1 MISEFRCVLCLI
13 ALFLGV
19 TGIAFAQNMVTGTVV
34 DADGPLIGA
43 SVLVKGTTRGTI
55 TDFDGN
61 YSIEANIG
69 DELEF
74 SYMGYNAQTIPVTS
88 NTIDVTMHED
98 TEVLSEVVVTAMGIK
113 RDRKALGYEV
123 GEVKGEDLTKAKET
137 NVANSLAGRV
147 AGLVVQGTAG
157 GASGSTRVM
166 LRGTTEM
173 TGNNQPLYVI
183 DGVPMDNTNY
193 GSAGTEGGY
202 DLGDG
207 ISSINPDDI
216 ETMSV
221 LKGPA
226 AAALYGS
233 RASHGVILIT
243 TKKADTGDSKWSVE
257 YNGTLTFDSQL
268 SKWDNV
274 QQVYGMGSE
283 GMYNIDAVS
292 NTNKSWGPKADEGL
306 TLRYFDGQEH
316 PFKIIPNNTANFF
329 ELGLTATNTA
339 VVSMNTGR
347 TGIRFTYTDMRNKD
361 ILPNSNMSRNTLN
374 LRANTSIGPVDLD
387 FTVNYTHE
395 DVKNRPALG
404 DDKSNVGKNLMTLST
419 TYDQQWLKNYQTADG
434 EYQNWNGM
442 DPYNVNPYWDINK
455 NKNQSYK
462 DLFRMN
468 GKIVYNIIPQLKIQA
483 TVGAELNRFQFSDFK
498 YPTTPG
504 YESGRLQNSFFNN
517 RMFNAELLAIYTDTW
532 GDFDFTATAGANI
545 YNVNNHTTVNTGTD
559 MGMREIVTI
568 ASFQDQSVEE
578 NAYKKRIVSVFGSA
592 NLGWRHMLYLDATV
606 RGDKSSSLASGK
618 NLYVYPSVS
627 ASWVFSELIKSNR
640 KVLPY
645 AKLRLSWAEVG
656 SDTDP
661 YQLGLR
667 YSKSQF
673 GTSGYTIGSVYGNL
687 VPNPDLRPTRTR
699 SWETGFETKWCNHRI
714 SLDFTFYHQTSRDQI
729 IAMATSPTSGYD
741 YRLINAGAILN
752 QGFEIT
758 FGSRIVQTKDFS
770 WDLNIN
776 WSKNNNKVLALT
788 EGTTELELA
797 KATWCNVY
805 VSARE
810 GEQYGSICG
819 PALARNADGRVIV
832 DANTGLPTF
841 TTENKVLGN
850 AQWDWTGGLS
860 TTLRWRMLT
869 LTALFDV
876 KVGADLFSMSE
887 RAAFETGKAKETLAG
902 RAEWYAS
909 EEARKAAG
917 VTSMAEWRKAEVNQ
931 GQYNGYLVDGVYW
944 DKASGT
950 WKENNI
956 YVNPEDYWYE
966 VSRKSPEMF
975 IYDNS
980 YIKCRELT
988 LSLDFPKEWLDKKG
1002 IVKHVGISFVA
1013 RNPFIVWKNIKDIDP
1028 DAQYNTS
1035 GLGLEYG
1042 SLPSRRSYGLNFNIK
1057 F

>member
-1 MISEFRCVLCLI
+1 MKICFRHLLCLI
-13 ALFLGV
+13 AFVMGSMSM
-19 TGIAFAQNMVTGTVV
+19 TFAQNIVTGTVE

-61 YSIEANIG
+61 YSIEAEPG
-69 DELEF
+69 EVLEF
-74 SYMGYNAQTIPVTS
+74 SYMGYSAQSFTVEGNLI
-88 NTIDVTMHED
+88 NVTMHED

-113 RDRKALGYEV
+113 RDKKALGYEV
-123 GEVKGEDLTKAKET
+123 GEMKGEDLTKAGNPNAAT
-137 NVANSLAGRV
+137 SMAGRV
-147 AGLVVQGTAG
+147 AGLVVQETAG
-157 GASGSTRVM
+157 GASGSTRVV
-166 LRGTTEM
+166 LRGATEI
-173 TGNNQPLYVI
+173 TGDNQPLYVI

-193 GSAGTEGGY
+193 GEAGTAGGY
-202 DLGDG
+202 DLGNG
-207 ISSINPDDI
+207 LSSVNPDDI
-216 ETMSV
+216 ESMSV

-243 TKKADTGDSKWSVE
+243 TKKANTGDAKWGVE

-274 QQVYGMGSE
+274 QQVYGMGSN
-283 GMYNIDAVS
+283 GMYAYDAVS
-292 NTNKSWGPKADEGL
+292 NTNMSWGPKADGGIS
-306 TLRYFDGQEH
+306 LRYFDGVER
-316 PFKIIPNNTANFF
+316 PFMIIPNNTANFF
-329 ELGLTATNTA
+329 DLGITATNTA
-339 VVSMNTGR
+339 VVSMNTGK
-347 TGIRFTYTDMRNKD
+347 TGIRFAYSDMRNKD
-361 ILPNSNMSRNTLN
+361 ILPNSNMSRNVLS
-374 LRANTSIGPVDLD
+374 LRANTSLGPVDLD
-387 FTVNYTHE
+387 FNVNFTHE

-419 TYDQQWLKNYQTADG
+419 TYDQAWLKNYQDENG

-442 DPYNVNPYWDINK
+442 DPYNVNPYWDIYK
-455 NKNQSYK
+455 NRNQSYK
-462 DLFRMN
+462 DLLRMN

-483 TVGAELNRFQFSDFK
+483 TIGAELNRFEFSDFK

-504 YESGRLQNSFFNN
+504 YEAGRLQNSYWNN
-517 RMFNAELLAIYTDTW
+517 RMINAEFLGIYTDSW
-532 GDFDFTATAGANI
+532 GDFDFTATVGANV
-545 YNVNNHTTVNTGTD
+545 YDVKNKTVVNTGSD
-559 MGMREIVTI
+559 MGIRETVAIS
-568 ASFQDQSVEE
+568 SFQDQSVEE
-578 NAYKKRIVSVFGSA
+578 STYNKRIVSVFGSA

-606 RGDKSSSLASGK
+606 RGDKSSTLASGK

-627 ASWVFSELIKSNR
+627 GSWVFSELITSNR

-645 AKLRLSWAEVG
+645 GKLRLSWAEVG

-661 YQLGLR
+661 YQLALR
-667 YSKSQF
+667 YTKSQF
-673 GTSGYTIGSVYGNL
+673 GTTGYTIGSVYGNL
-687 VPNPDLRPTRTR
+687 VPNPDLKPTRTR
-699 SWETGFETKWCNHRI
+699 SWETGFETKWLNHRI
-714 SLDFTFYHQTSRDQI
+714 SLDFTFYHQISRDQI
-729 IAMATSPTSGYD
+729 IAMATTPASGYD

-752 QGFEIT
+752 QGFEVT
-758 FGSRIVQTKDFS
+758 FGARLVQTKDFS
-770 WDLNIN
+770 WDLNLN
-776 WSKNNNKVLALT
+776 WSKNNNKVLKLT

-805 VSARE
+805 VAARE
-810 GEQYGSICG
+810 GENYGAICG
-819 PALARNADGRVIV
+819 PALLRNDKGQVIV
-832 DANTGLPTF
+832 DAATGLPKF

-860 TTLRWRMLT
+860 TTLRWRMLS

-876 KVGADLFSMSE
+876 KVGADIFSMSE
-887 RAAFETGKAKETLAG
+887 RSAYETGKAMATLEG

-917 VTSMAEWRKAEVNQ
+917 ITDINVWRQVGGDKV
-931 GQYNGYLVDGVYW
+931 GGYLVDGVFE
-944 DKASGT
+944 DGT
-950 WKENNI
+950 PNNI
-956 YVNPEDYWYE
+956 YINPEDYWRE
-966 VSRKSPEMF
+966 VSRNSPEMF

-980 YIKCRELT
+980 YIKCRELVLT
-988 LSLDFPKEWLDKKG
+988 LDFPREWLDKKG

-1013 RNPFIVWKNIKDIDP
+1013 RNPFIIWKNIKDIDP

>member
-1 MISEFRCVLCLI
+1 MKFYLKQALCL
-13 ALFLGV
+13 LVFLLGA
-19 TGIAFAQNMVTGTVV
+19 TGWVLAQNVVTGTVE

-43 SVLVKGTTRGTI
+43 SVLVKGTTRGTV

-61 YSIEANIG
+61 FSIEANVG
-69 DELEF
+69 DELEI
-74 SYMGYNAQTIPVTS
+74 SYMGYSAQTITVTG
-88 NTIDVTMHED
+88 NTINVTMAED

-123 GEVKGEDLTKAKET
+123 GEVKGEELTKAKEV

-147 AGLVVQGTAG
+147 AGLVVEGTAG

-183 DGVPMDNTNY
+183 DGVPMDNTNF

-207 ISSINPDDI
+207 ISAINPDDI
-216 ETMSV
+216 ESMSV

-243 TKKADTGDSKWSVE
+243 TKKAATGDAKWGVE

-274 QQVYGMGSE
+274 QQVYGMGSK
-283 GMYNIDAVS
+283 GMYNYDAVS
-292 NTNKSWGPKADEGL
+292 NTNKSWGPKADGGI
-306 TLRYFDGQEH
+306 TLKYFDGVER
-316 PFKIIPNNTANFF
+316 PFLIIPDNTANFF
-329 ELGLTATNTA
+329 QLGLTANNTA
-339 VVSMNTGR
+339 VISMNTGK
-347 TGIRFTYTDMRNKD
+347 TGIRFSYSDMRNRD
-361 ILPNSNMSRNTLN
+361 ILPNSNMSRNTLS
-374 LRANTSIGPVDLD
+374 LRANTSLGPVDLD
-387 FTVNYTHE
+387 FNVNFVHE

-419 TYDQQWLKNYQTADG
+419 TYNQAWLKNYENEKG

-442 DPYNVNPYWDINK
+442 DPYNVNPYWDIYK

-462 DLFRMN
+462 NLLRMN

-483 TVGAELNRFQFSDFK
+483 TVGAEINRFEFSDFK

-504 YESGRLQNSFFNN
+504 YESGRLQNSYFNN
-517 RMFNAELLAIYTDTW
+517 RMINAEFLGIYTDTW
-532 GDFDFTATAGANI
+532 GDFDFTATAGANVYDVHNRTI
-545 YNVNNHTTVNTGTD
+545 INSGTN
-559 MGMREIVTI
+559 MGVRDVVAIS
-568 ASFQDQSVEE
+568 SFQDQWTEDV
-578 NAYKKRIVSVFGSA
+578 AYDKRIVSVFGSA

-606 RGDKSSSLASGK
+606 RGDKSSTLASGK

-645 AKLRLSWAEVG
+645 GKVRLSWAEVG

-661 YQLGLR
+661 YQLSLR
-667 YSKSQF
+667 YSKSLF
-673 GTSGYTIGSVYGNL
+673 GTSGYTFGSVYGNV
-687 VPNPDLRPTRTR
+687 VPNADLKPTRTR
-699 SWETGFETKWCNHRI
+699 SWETGFETKWCNQRI
-714 SLDFTFYHQTSRDQI
+714 SLDFTFYHQISRDQI
-729 IAMATSPTSGYD
+729 IAMATSPASGYD

-758 FGSRIVQTKDFS
+758 FGARLVQTRDFS

-776 WSKNNNKVLALT
+776 WSKNNNKVLKLT

-810 GEQYGSICG
+810 GENYGAICG
-819 PALARNADGRVIV
+819 PALMRNDKGQVIV
-832 DANTGLPTF
+832 DKNTGLPKF

-860 TTLRWRMLT
+860 TTLRWRMLS
-869 LTALFDV
+869 LHALFDV
-876 KVGADLFSMSE
+876 KVGADIFSMSE
-887 RAAFETGKAKETLAG
+887 RSAYETGKAMATLEG

-909 EEARKAAG
+909 EEARKEYQ
-917 VTSMAEWRKAEVNQ
+917 SVN
-931 GQYNGYLVDGVYW
+931 GKDAPWIATGGYLVDGVFE
-944 DKASGT
+944 DGT
-950 WKENNI
+950 PNNI
-956 YVNPEDYWYE
+956 YINPETYWYE
-966 VSRKSPEMF
+966 VSRNSPELF

-988 LSLDFPKEWLDKKG
+988 LSLDFPKEWLDKIG
-1002 IVKHVGISFVA
+1002 VLKHVGISFVA
-1013 RNPFIVWKNIKDIDP
+1013 RNPFIIWKNIKDIDP

-1042 SLPSRRSYGLNFNIK
+1042 SLPSRRSYGLNFNLK

>member
-1 MISEFRCVLCLI
+1 MKSYFRHMLCI
-13 ALFLGV
+13 VSLFLGS
-19 TGIAFAQNMVTGTVV
+19 TCLAFAQNIVTGTIV
-34 DADGPLIGA
+34 DKDGPLMGA
-43 SVLVKGTTRGTI
+43 SVHIKGTTNGTI
-55 TDFDGN
+55 TDMDGQ
-61 YSIEANIG
+61 YSLEANLG
-69 DELEF
+69 DEIEI
-74 SYMGYNAQTIPVTS
+74 SYVGYITQTLKVVG
-88 NTIDVTMHED
+88 NTLNVTMKED

-123 GEVKGEDLTKAKET
+123 GEVKGAELTKAKET
-137 NVANSLAGRV
+137 NVVNSLAGRV
-147 AGLVVQGTAG
+147 AGLVVEGTAS

-183 DGVPMDNTNY
+183 DGVPMDNTNF

-216 ETMSV
+216 ESMSV

-243 TKKADTGDSKWSVE
+243 TKKADTGDSKWAVE
-257 YNGTLTFDSQL
+257 YNGTFTVESQL

-274 QQVYGMGSE
+274 QQVYGMGAD
-283 GMYNIDAVS
+283 GQYNVDAVS
-292 NTNKSWGPKADEGL
+292 NTNKSWGPKADGGL
-306 TLRYFDGQEH
+306 MLRYFDGQEH
-316 PFKIIPNNTANFF
+316 PFLIIPNNTANFF
-329 ELGLTATNTA
+329 ETGLTATNTA
-339 VVSMNTGR
+339 IVSTNTGK

-361 ILPNSNMSRNTLN
+361 ILPNSGMSRNTLN
-374 LRANTSIGPVDLD
+374 LRANTSMGPVDFD

-419 TYDQQWLKNYQTADG
+419 TYDQSWLKNYETAAG

-462 DLFRMN
+462 DLMRMN
-468 GKIVYNIIPQLKIQA
+468 GKIVYNIIPQLKVQA
-483 TVGAELNRFQFSDFK
+483 TVGAELNRFEFSDFK

-504 YESGRLQNSFFNN
+504 YEAGRLQNSYFNN
-517 RMFNAELLAIYTDTW
+517 RMINAELLAIYHDNW
-532 GDFDFTATAGANI
+532 GDFDLTATAGANL
-545 YNVNNHTTVNTGTD
+545 YNVHNSTTINTGTN
-559 MGMREIVTI
+559 MGIREVI
-568 ASFQDQSVEE
+568 AMGSFEDQSIEE
-578 NAYKKRIVSVFGSA
+578 ATYNKRIVSAFGSV
-592 NLGWRHMLYLDATV
+592 NFGWRHMLYIDATV
-606 RGDKSSSLASGK
+606 RGDKSSTLASGS

-627 ASWVFSELIKSNR
+627 GSWVFSELIKSNR

-645 AKLRLSWAEVG
+645 GKIRLSWAEVG

-661 YQLGLR
+661 YQLSLR
-667 YSKSQF
+667 YTKSQF
-673 GTSGYTIGSVYGNL
+673 GYSGYTIGHVFGN
-687 VPNPDLRPTRTR
+687 VIPNADLKPTRTR
-699 SWETGFETKWCNHRI
+699 SIETGFETKWLNQRI
-714 SLDFTFYHQTSRDQI
+714 SLDFTFYHQKSRDQI
-729 IAMATSPTSGYD
+729 IGMAISPTSGYNS
-741 YRLINAGAILN
+741 RMINAGEILN
-752 QGFEIT
+752 QGFEVT
-758 FGSRIVQTKDFS
+758 FGSRLVQTKDFS

-776 WSKNNNKVLALT
+776 WSKNNNKVLSLT
-788 EGTTELELA
+788 EGTSELELA

-810 GEQYGSICG
+810 GEEYAAICG
-819 PALARNADGRVIV
+819 PALARTEDGRVIV
-832 DANTGLPTF
+832 NGETGLPTY
-841 TTENKVLGN
+841 TSENKVLGN
-850 AQWDWTGGLS
+850 AQWDWTGGVL
-860 TTLRWRMLT
+860 TTLRYKMVS

-876 KVGADLFSMSE
+876 KVGADIFSMSQ
-887 RAAFETGKAKETLAG
+887 RSSFETGKALETLEG
-902 RAEWYAS
+902 RAEWYKS
-909 EEARKAAG
+909 EEERRAAG
-917 VTSMAEWRKAEVNQ
+917 VTSGWVAT
-931 GQYNGYLVDGVYW
+931 GGYLVDGVI
-944 DKASGT
+944 DNGDGT
-950 WKENNI
+950 YRENDI
-956 YVNPEDYWYE
+956 YINPEDYWME
-966 VSRKSPEMF
+966 VSRNSPELF

-1002 IVKHVGISFVA
+1002 VLKHVGISVVA
-1013 RNPFIVWKNIKDIDP
+1013 RNPFIIWKNIKDIDP

-1042 SLPSRRSYGLNFNIK
+1042 SLPSRRSYGLNVNLK

>member
-1 MISEFRCVLCLI
+1 MKFCYKHVLVV
-13 ALFLGV
+13 AAFLFGWV
-19 TGIAFAQNMVTGTVV
+19 GMAFAQHIVTGTVE
-34 DADGPLIGA
+34 DAEGPLIGA
-43 SVLVKGTTRGTI
+43 SVIVKGTTRGTI
-55 TDFDGN
+55 TDMDGQ
-61 YSIEANIG
+61 YSIEANVG
-69 DELEF
+69 EELEF
-74 SYMGYNAQTIPVTS
+74 SYVGYTTQTFTVSGNSI
-88 NTIDVTMHED
+88 NVTMSED

-123 GEVKGEDLTKAKET
+123 GEVKGEDLTRVKDV
-137 NVANSLAGRV
+137 NVTNSLAGRV
-147 AGLVVQGTAG
+147 AGLVVQETAG
-157 GASGSTRVM
+157 GSSGSTRVV

-173 TGNNQPLYVI
+173 TGDNQPLYVI
-183 DGVPMDNTNY
+183 DGVPLDNTNY
-193 GSAGTEGGY
+193 GQAGTEGGY
-202 DLGDG
+202 DLGNG
-207 ISSINPDDI
+207 VSSLNPDDI
-216 ETMSV
+216 ESMSV

-243 TKKADTGDSKWSVE
+243 TKKANTGDSKWSVE
-257 YNGTLTFDSQL
+257 YNGAFTLDSQL
-268 SKWDNV
+268 SQWDNV
-274 QQVYGMGSE
+274 QQVYGMGSD
-283 GMYNIDAVS
+283 GQYNVDAVS

-306 TLRYFDGQEH
+306 ILRYYDGQER
-316 PFKIIPNNTANFF
+316 PFRIIPNNTAHFF
-329 ELGLTATNTA
+329 ELGMTGTNTA
-339 VVSMNTGR
+339 IVSMNTGK
-347 TGIRFTYTDMRNKD
+347 TGIRFTYTDLRNKD

-374 LRANTSIGPVDLD
+374 LRANSSIGPVDLD
-387 FTVNYTHE
+387 FLVNYIHE

-404 DDKSNVGKNLMTLST
+404 DDKSNVGKNLMTLAT
-419 TYDQQWLKNYQTADG
+419 TYDQAWLKNYETAAG

-442 DPYNVNPYWDINK
+442 DPYNVNPYWDIYK

-462 DLFRMN
+462 DLLRMN
-468 GKIVYNIIPQLKIQA
+468 GKIVYNIIPQLKVQA
-483 TVGAELNRFQFSDFK
+483 TVGAELNRFEFSDFK

-504 YESGRLQNSFFNN
+504 YESGRLQNSFYNN
-517 RMFNAELLAIYTDTW
+517 RMFNAELLGIYTDNW
-532 GDFDFTATAGANI
+532 GDFDFTATAGANL
-545 YNVNNHTTVNTGTD
+545 YNVNNRTTVNTGTD
-559 MGMREIVTI
+559 MGIREVV
-568 ASFQDQSVEE
+568 AMSSFEEQSVEE
-578 NAYKKRIVSVFGSA
+578 STYKKRIVSVFGSV

-606 RGDKSSSLASGK
+606 RGDKSSALASGK

-627 ASWVFSELIKSNR
+627 GSWVFSELITGNR

-645 AKLRLSWAEVG
+645 GKVRLSWAEVG

-661 YQLGLR
+661 YQLSLR
-667 YSKSQF
+667 YTKSQF
-673 GTSGYTIGSVYGNL
+673 GYPGYTIGYIYGNT
-687 VPNPDLRPTRTR
+687 VPNADLKPTRTR
-699 SWETGFETKWCNHRI
+699 SLETGFETKWCNSRI
-714 SLDFTFYHQTSRDQI
+714 SLDFTFYHQKSRDQI
-729 IAMATSPTSGYD
+729 ISMATSPTSGYD
-741 YRLINAGAILN
+741 YRMINAGEILN
-752 QGFEIT
+752 QGFEVT
-758 FGSRIVQTKDFS
+758 FGSRIIQTKDFT
-770 WDLNIN
+770 WDLNLN
-776 WSKNNNKVLALT
+776 WSKNINRVISLT

-810 GEQYGSICG
+810 GEEYGSICG
-819 PALARNADGRVIV
+819 PALLRNEEGRVIV
-832 DANTGLPTF
+832 DGSTGLPKF

-860 TTLRWRMLT
+860 TTLRYKMVV

-887 RAAFETGKAKETLAG
+887 RSSFETGKAKETLTG

-909 EEARKAAG
+909 EEARRAAG
-917 VTSMAEWRKAEVNQ
+917 VTSGWKAT
-931 GQYNGYLVDGVYW
+931 GGYLVDGVI
-944 DKASGT
+944 DNGDGT
-950 WKENNI
+950 YRENDI
-956 YVNPEDYWYE
+956 FINPEDYWME

-988 LSLDFPKEWLDKKG
+988 LGLDFPKEWLDKNG
-1002 IVKHVGISFVA
+1002 VIKHIGISLVA

>member
-1 MISEFRCVLCLI
+1 MKHSWKIVLS
-13 ALFLGV
+13 AVVLFFG
-19 TGIAFAQNMVTGTVV
+19 TTAWAQHIVTGTVE

-43 SVLVKGTTRGTI
+43 SVLVKGTTVGTI

-61 YSIEANIG
+61 FSIEANVG

-74 SYMGYNAQTIPVTS
+74 SYMGYTTQTLKVTGEPMH
-88 NTIDVTMHED
+88 VTMSEN

-123 GEVKGEDLTKAKET
+123 GEVKGDELTKAKEV

-147 AGLVVQGTAG
+147 AGLVVSETAG
-157 GASGSTRVM
+157 GASGSTRVV
-166 LRGTTEM
+166 LRGATEM

-183 DGVPMDNTNY
+183 DGVPMDNTSY
-193 GSAGTEGGY
+193 GQAGTEGGY

-207 ISSINPDDI
+207 VSSINPDDI
-216 ETMSV
+216 ESMSV

-243 TKKADTGDSKWSVE
+243 TKKANTGDAKWSVE
-257 YNGTLTFDSQL
+257 YNGTLTFDKQTSQ
-268 SKWDNV
+268 WDNI
-274 QQVYGMGSE
+274 QQEYGMGSK
-283 GMYNIDAVS
+283 GMYNYDAVS
-292 NTNKSWGPKADEGL
+292 NTNKSWGPKADGGIS
-306 TLRYFDGQEH
+306 LRYFDGEER
-316 PFKIIPNNTANFF
+316 PFNIIPDNTANFF
-329 ELGLTATNTA
+329 RLGLTANNTA
-339 VVSMNTGR
+339 VVSMNTGK
-347 TGIRFTYTDMRNKD
+347 TGIRFTYSDMRNRD

-387 FTVNYTHE
+387 FNVNFVHE

-419 TYDQQWLKNYQTADG
+419 TYDQAWLKNYETAKG

-442 DPYNVNPYWDINK
+442 DPYNVNPYWDIYK
-455 NKNQSYK
+455 NRNQSYK
-462 DLFRMN
+462 NLLRMN

-483 TVGAELNRFQFSDFK
+483 TVGAELNRFEFSDFK

-504 YESGRLQNSFFNN
+504 FESGRLQNSYFNN
-517 RMFNAELLAIYTDTW
+517 RMINAELLAMYTDSW
-532 GDFDFTATAGANI
+532 GDFDFTATAGANV
-545 YNVNNHTTVNTGTD
+545 YDTHNRTTINSGTNMAVRD
-559 MGMREIVTI
+559 VI
-568 ASFQDQSVEE
+568 AISSFQDQWTEDV
-578 NAYKKRIVSVFGSA
+578 AYDKRIVSAFASA

-606 RGDKSSSLASGK
+606 RGDKSSTLAPGK
-618 NLYVYPSVS
+618 NIYVYPSVS
-627 ASWVFSELIKSNR
+627 GSWVFSELIKSNR

-645 AKLRLSWAEVG
+645 GKIRLSWAEVG

-661 YQLGLR
+661 YQLNLR
-667 YSKSQF
+667 YSKSLF
-673 GTSGYTIGSVYGNL
+673 GTSGYTFGSIYGNL
-687 VPNPDLRPTRTR
+687 VPNPDLKPTRTR

-714 SLDFTFYHQTSRDQI
+714 SLDFTFYHQVSRDQI
-729 IAMATSPTSGYD
+729 IAMAVSPSSGYD

-758 FGSRIVQTKDFS
+758 FGARLVQVKDFS
-770 WDLNIN
+770 WDLGIN
-776 WSKNNNKVLALT
+776 WSKNNNKVLKLT
-788 EGTTELELA
+788 EGTDELELA

-805 VSARE
+805 VAAKE
-810 GEQYGSICG
+810 GENYGAICG
-819 PALARNADGRVIV
+819 PALLRNEAGQVIV
-832 DANTGLPTF
+832 DKNTGLPKY

-850 AQWDWTGGLS
+850 AQWDWTGGIS

-869 LTALFDV
+869 LTALFDI
-876 KVGADLFSMSE
+876 KVGADIFSMSE
-887 RAAFETGKAKETLAG
+887 RSAYETGKAKATLEG

-909 EEARKAAG
+909 EEARKEYQSVHGKDAKWTATG
-917 VTSMAEWRKAEVNQ
+917 
-931 GQYNGYLVDGVYW
+931 GYLVDGVFE
-944 DKASGT
+944 DGT
-950 WKENNI
+950 PNNI
-956 YVNPEDYWYE
+956 YVNPEEYWYE
-966 VSRKSPEMF
+966 VSRNSPEMF

-1002 IVKHVGISFVA
+1002 VVKHVGISFVA

>member
-1 MISEFRCVLCLI
+1 MKSNMKRLFILV
-13 ALFLGV
+13 ALFMGAASM
-19 TGIAFAQNMVTGTVV
+19 AFAQNIVTGTVE

-43 SVLVKGTTRGTI
+43 SVLVQGTTRGTI

-61 YSIEANIG
+61 FTIEANVG
-69 DELEF
+69 DKLEF
-74 SYMGYNAQTIPVTS
+74 SYMGYSAQTITVTGDP
-88 NTIDVTMHED
+88 IHVTMSED

-123 GEVKGEDLTKAKET
+123 GEVKGEELTKAKET

-147 AGLVVQGTAG
+147 AGLVVEGTAG

-183 DGVPMDNTNY
+183 DGVPMDNTNF

-207 ISSINPDDI
+207 ISAVNPDDI
-216 ETMSV
+216 ESMSV

-243 TKKADTGDSKWSVE
+243 TKKANTGDAKWGVE

-268 SKWDNV
+268 SQWDNV
-274 QQVYGMGSE
+274 QQVYGMGSK
-283 GMYNIDAVS
+283 GQYNIDAVS

-306 TLRYFDGQEH
+306 ILRYFDGNEH
-316 PFKIIPNNTANFF
+316 PFMIIPNNTANFF
-329 ELGLTATNTA
+329 QLGLTANNTA
-339 VVSMNTGR
+339 VISMNSGKTGL
-347 TGIRFTYTDMRNKD
+347 RFSYSDMRNRD
-361 ILPNSNMSRNTLN
+361 ILPNSNMSRNTLT
-374 LRANTSIGPVDLD
+374 LRANTSLGPVDLD
-387 FTVNYTHE
+387 FNVNFTHE
-395 DVKNRPALG
+395 DVRNRPALG
-404 DDKSNVGKNLMTLST
+404 DDKSNVGKNLMTLAT
-419 TYDQQWLKNYQTADG
+419 TYDQNWLKNYQDENG

-442 DPYNVNPYWDINK
+442 DPYNVNPYWDIYK

-462 DLFRMN
+462 NLLRMN

-483 TVGAELNRFQFSDFK
+483 TVGTEINRFDFSDFK

-504 YESGRLQNSFFNN
+504 FESGRLQNSYFNN
-517 RMFNAELLAIYTDTW
+517 RMINAEFLGIYTDTW
-532 GDFDFTATAGANI
+532 GDFDFTATAGANV
-545 YNVNNHTTVNTGTD
+545 YDVHNKTVVNTGTD
-559 MGMREIVTI
+559 MGIREVV
-568 ASFQDQSVEE
+568 AMSSFEEQSVEE
-578 NAYKKRIVSVFGSA
+578 SAYNKRIVSVFGSA

-606 RGDKSSSLASGK
+606 RGDKSSTLASGK

-627 ASWVFSELIKSNR
+627 GSWVFSELIKSNR

-645 AKLRLSWAEVG
+645 GKLRLSWAEVG

-661 YQLGLR
+661 YQLALR
-667 YSKSQF
+667 YTKSQF
-673 GTSGYTIGSVYGNL
+673 GYSGYTIGYVYGNT
-687 VPNPDLRPTRTR
+687 VPNADLKPTRTQ
-699 SWETGFETKWCNHRI
+699 SWETGFETKWANNRV
-714 SLDFTFYHQTSRDQI
+714 SLDFTFYHQVSRDQI
-729 IAMATSPTSGYD
+729 IGMAVSPTSGYD
-741 YRLINAGAILN
+741 YRMINAGAILN

-758 FGSRIVQTKDFS
+758 FGARLVQTKDFS
-770 WDLNIN
+770 WDLNLN
-776 WSKNNNKVLALT
+776 WSKNNNKVLQLT
-788 EGTTELELA
+788 EGVSELELA

-810 GEQYGSICG
+810 GENYGAICG
-819 PALARNADGRVIV
+819 PALLRNDEGRVIV
-832 DANTGLPTF
+832 DAATGLPKF

-860 TTLRWRMLT
+860 TTLRWRMLS
-869 LTALFDV
+869 LHALFDV
-876 KVGADLFSMSE
+876 KVGADIFSMSE
-887 RAAFETGKAKETLAG
+887 RSAYETGKAKETLVG

-909 EEARKAAG
+909 EEARRAAG
-917 VTSMAEWRKAEVNQ
+917 VTTGWVAT
-931 GQYNGYLVDGVYW
+931 GGYLVDGVI
-944 DKASGT
+944 DNGDGT
-950 WKENNI
+950 YRENDI
-956 YVNPEDYWYE
+956 YINPEDYWME
-966 VSRKSPEMF
+966 VSRNSPELF

-988 LSLDFPKEWLDKKG
+988 LSLDFPREWLDKKG

-1013 RNPFIVWKNIKDIDP
+1013 RNPFIIWKNIKDIDP

-1035 GLGLEYG
+1035 GFGLEYG
-1042 SLPSRRSYGLNFNIK
+1042 SLPSRRSYGMNFNIK

>member
-1 MISEFRCVLCLI
+1 MLCLT
-13 ALFLGV
+13 AFLLGTAGMVFSQNTV
-19 TGIAFAQNMVTGTVV
+19 TGVV
-34 DADGPLIGA
+34 EDAAGPLIGA
-43 SVLVKGTTRGTI
+43 SVLVKGTSVGTI

-61 YSIEANIG
+61 FSIEANIG

-74 SYMGYNAQTIPVTS
+74 SYMGYVSQTVKVTDAP
-88 NTIDVTMHED
+88 IRVTMAEN

-123 GEVKGEDLTKAKET
+123 GEVKGEELVKAKEV

-166 LRGTTEM
+166 LRGATEM

-183 DGVPMDNTNY
+183 DGVPMDNTNF

-207 ISSINPDDI
+207 ISAINPDDI
-216 ETMSV
+216 ESMSV

-243 TKKADTGDSKWSVE
+243 TKKANTGDAKWSVE

-274 QQVYGMGSE
+274 QQEYGMGSD

-306 TLRYFDGQEH
+306 MLRYFDGEER

-329 ELGLTATNTA
+329 ELGLTANNTA
-339 VVSMNTGR
+339 VISMNTGK
-347 TGIRFTYTDMRNKD
+347 TGIRFAYSDMRNKD
-361 ILPNSNMSRNTLN
+361 LLPNSKMSRNTLT
-374 LRANTSIGPVDLD
+374 LRANTSLGPVDLD
-387 FTVNYTHE
+387 FNVNFTHE

-419 TYDQQWLKNYQTADG
+419 TYDQSWLKNYEDANG

-442 DPYNVNPYWDINK
+442 DPYNVNPYWEINK

-462 DLFRMN
+462 NLLRMN

-483 TVGAELNRFQFSDFK
+483 TVGTEINRFEFSDFK

-504 YESGRLQNSFFNN
+504 YESGRLQNSYFNN
-517 RMFNAELLAIYTDTW
+517 RMINAEFLGIYTDTW
-532 GDFDFTATAGANI
+532 GDFDFTATAGANV
-545 YNVNNHTTVNTGTD
+545 YDVHNVTTINTGTN
-559 MGMREIVTI
+559 MGIREII
-568 ASFQDQSVEE
+568 AISSFQDQSVEE
-578 NAYKKRIVSVFGSA
+578 NTYNKRIVSVFGSA

-606 RGDKSSSLASGK
+606 RGDKSSALGSGK

-627 ASWVFSELIKSNR
+627 GSWVFSELIKSNR

-645 AKLRLSWAEVG
+645 GKVRLSWAEVG

-661 YQLGLR
+661 YQLTLR
-667 YSKSQF
+667 YAKSQF
-673 GTSGYTIGSVYGNL
+673 GTAGYTMASIYGNT
-687 VPNPDLRPTRTR
+687 VPNPDLKPTRTR
-699 SWETGFETKWCNHRI
+699 SWETGFETKWCNNRI
-714 SLDFTFYHQTSRDQI
+714 SLDFTFYHQVSRDQI
-729 IAMATSPTSGYD
+729 IGMAVSPTSGYD
-741 YRLINAGAILN
+741 YRMINAGAILN

-758 FGSRIVQTKDFS
+758 FGARLVQVKDFS

-776 WSKNNNKVLALT
+776 WSKNNNKVLKLT

-810 GEQYGSICG
+810 GENYGSICG
-819 PALARNADGRVIV
+819 PALARTEDGRVIV
-832 DANTGLPTF
+832 DGKTGLPTY
-841 TTENKVLGN
+841 TKENKVLGN

-860 TTLRWRMLT
+860 TTLRWRMLS

-876 KVGADLFSMSE
+876 KVGADIFSMSE
-887 RAAFETGKAKETLAG
+887 RSAYETGKAKETLVG

-917 VTSMAEWRKAEVNQ
+917 VTSGWVAT
-931 GQYNGYLVDGVYW
+931 GGYLVDGVV
-944 DKASGT
+944 DNGDGT
-950 WKENNI
+950 YSENTKYI
-956 YVNPEDYWYE
+956 NPEDYWYE
-966 VSRKSPEMF
+966 VSRNSPELF

-1013 RNPFIVWKNIKDIDP
+1013 RNPFIIWKNIKDIDP

>member
-1 MISEFRCVLCLI
+1 MKFCYKHVLVV
-13 ALFLGV
+13 AAFLFGWV
-19 TGIAFAQNMVTGTVV
+19 GMAFAQHIVTGTVE
-34 DADGPLIGA
+34 DAEGPLIGA
-43 SVLVKGTTRGTI
+43 SVIVKGTTRGTI
-55 TDFDGN
+55 TDMDGQ
-61 YSIEANIG
+61 YSIEANVG
-69 DELEF
+69 EELEF
-74 SYMGYNAQTIPVTS
+74 SYVGYTTQTFTVSGNSI
-88 NTIDVTMHED
+88 NVTMSED

-123 GEVKGEDLTKAKET
+123 GEVKGEDLTRVKDV
-137 NVANSLAGRV
+137 NVTNSLAGRV
-147 AGLVVQGTAG
+147 AGLVVQETAG
-157 GASGSTRVM
+157 GSSGSTRVV

-173 TGNNQPLYVI
+173 TGDNQPLYVI
-183 DGVPMDNTNY
+183 DGVPLDNTNY
-193 GSAGTEGGY
+193 GQAGTEGGY
-202 DLGDG
+202 DLGNG
-207 ISSINPDDI
+207 VSSLNPDDI
-216 ETMSV
+216 ESMSV

-243 TKKADTGDSKWSVE
+243 TKKANTGDSKWSVE
-257 YNGTLTFDSQL
+257 YNGAFTLDSQL
-268 SKWDNV
+268 SQWDNV
-274 QQVYGMGSE
+274 QQVYGMGSD
-283 GMYNIDAVS
+283 GQYNVDAVS

-306 TLRYFDGQEH
+306 ILRYYDGQER
-316 PFKIIPNNTANFF
+316 PFRIIPNNTAHFF
-329 ELGLTATNTA
+329 ELGMTGTNTA
-339 VVSMNTGR
+339 IVSMNTGK
-347 TGIRFTYTDMRNKD
+347 TGIRFTYTDLRNKD

-374 LRANTSIGPVDLD
+374 LRANSSIGPVDLD
-387 FTVNYTHE
+387 FLVNYIHE

-404 DDKSNVGKNLMTLST
+404 DDKSNVGKNLMTLAT
-419 TYDQQWLKNYQTADG
+419 TYDQAWLKNYETTAG

-442 DPYNVNPYWDINK
+442 DPYNVNPYWDIYK

-462 DLFRMN
+462 DLLRMN
-468 GKIVYNIIPQLKIQA
+468 GKIVYNIIPQLKVQA
-483 TVGAELNRFQFSDFK
+483 TVGAELNRFEFSDFK

-504 YESGRLQNSFFNN
+504 YESGRLQNSFYNN
-517 RMFNAELLAIYTDTW
+517 RMFNAELLGIYTDNW
-532 GDFDFTATAGANI
+532 GDFDFTATAGANL
-545 YNVNNHTTVNTGTD
+545 YNVNNRTTVNTGTD
-559 MGMREIVTI
+559 MGIREVV
-568 ASFQDQSVEE
+568 AMSSFEEQSVEE
-578 NAYKKRIVSVFGSA
+578 STYKKRIVSVFGSV

-606 RGDKSSSLASGK
+606 RGDKSSALASGK

-627 ASWVFSELIKSNR
+627 GSWVFSELITGNR

-645 AKLRLSWAEVG
+645 GKVRLSWAEVG

-661 YQLGLR
+661 YQLSLR
-667 YSKSQF
+667 YTKSQF
-673 GTSGYTIGSVYGNL
+673 GYPGYTIGYIYGNT
-687 VPNPDLRPTRTR
+687 VPNADLKPTRTR
-699 SWETGFETKWCNHRI
+699 SLETGFETKWCNSRI
-714 SLDFTFYHQTSRDQI
+714 SLDFTFYHQKSRDQI
-729 IAMATSPTSGYD
+729 ISMATSPTSGYD
-741 YRLINAGAILN
+741 YRMINAGEILN
-752 QGFEIT
+752 QGFEVT
-758 FGSRIVQTKDFS
+758 FGSRIIQTKDFT
-770 WDLNIN
+770 WDLNLN
-776 WSKNNNKVLALT
+776 WSKNINRVISLT

-810 GEQYGSICG
+810 GEEYGSICG
-819 PALARNADGRVIV
+819 PALLRNEEGRVIV
-832 DANTGLPTF
+832 DGSTGLPKF

-860 TTLRWRMLT
+860 TTLRYKMVV

-887 RAAFETGKAKETLAG
+887 RSSFETGKAKETLTG

-909 EEARKAAG
+909 EEARRAAG
-917 VTSMAEWRKAEVNQ
+917 VTSGWKAT
-931 GQYNGYLVDGVYW
+931 GGYLVDGVI
-944 DKASGT
+944 DNGDGT
-950 WKENNI
+950 YRENDI
-956 YVNPEDYWYE
+956 FINPEDYWME

-988 LSLDFPKEWLDKKG
+988 LGLDFPKEWLDKNG
-1002 IVKHVGISFVA
+1002 VIKHIGISLVA

>member
-1 MISEFRCVLCLI
+1 MKGFFRYALCI
-13 ALFLGV
+13 VALLVSTVGV
-19 TGIAFAQNMVTGTVV
+19 AFAQIKVTGLVQ

-43 SVLVKGTTRGTI
+43 SVLVQGTTRGTI
-55 TDFDGN
+55 TDIDGQ
-61 YSIEANIG
+61 YAIEANMG
-69 DELEF
+69 DVLEF
-74 SYMGYNAQTIPVTS
+74 SYMGYSSQTITVNGPVI
-88 NTIDVTMHED
+88 NVTMSED

-113 RDRKALGYEV
+113 RERKALGYEV

-137 NVANSLAGRV
+137 NVVNSLAGRV
-147 AGLVVQGTAG
+147 SGLVVQGTAG

-207 ISSINPDDI
+207 ISAINPDDI
-216 ETMSV
+216 ESMSV

-243 TKKADTGDSKWSVE
+243 TKKANTGDAKWGVE
-257 YNGTLTFDSQL
+257 YNGTYTLESQL
-268 SKWDNV
+268 SQWDNV
-274 QQVYGMGSE
+274 QQVYGMGSD
-283 GMYNIDAVS
+283 GQYNVDAVS
-292 NTNKSWGPKADEGL
+292 NTNKSWGPKADGGL
-306 TLRYFDGQEH
+306 MLRYFDGQEH
-316 PFKIIPNNTANFF
+316 PFLIIPNNTANFF
-329 ELGLTATNTA
+329 ELGLTAINTA
-339 VVSMNTGR
+339 VVSMNTGK
-347 TGIRFTYTDMRNKD
+347 TGIRFTYSDLRNKD
-361 ILPNSNMSRNTLN
+361 ILPNSKMSRNTLN
-374 LRANTSIGPVDLD
+374 LRANTSLGPVDLD

-404 DDKSNVGKNLMTLST
+404 DDKSNVGKNLMTLAT
-419 TYDQQWLKNYQTADG
+419 TYDQAWLKNYQNELG

-442 DPYNVNPYWDINK
+442 DPYNVNPYWDIYK
-455 NKNQSYK
+455 NNNQSYK
-462 DLFRMN
+462 DLVRMN
-468 GKIVYNIIPQLKIQA
+468 GKVVYNIIPQLKVQA
-483 TVGAELNRFQFSDFK
+483 TVGAELNRFEFSDFK

-504 YESGRLQNSFFNN
+504 FESGRLQNSYFNN
-517 RMFNAELLAIYTDTW
+517 RMVNAELLAIYNDSW
-532 GDFDFTATAGANI
+532 GDFDFTATAGAN
-545 YNVNNHTTVNTGTD
+545 YFNVNNRTVINTGAD
-559 MGMREIVTI
+559 MGIREVV
-568 ASFQDQSVEE
+568 AMSSFDEQSVEE
-578 NAYKKRIVSVFGSA
+578 ATYRKRIVSVFGSV

-606 RGDKSSSLASGK
+606 RGDKSSTLASGK

-627 ASWVFSELIKSNR
+627 GSWVFSELITSNR

-645 AKLRLSWAEVG
+645 GKVRLSWAEVG

-667 YSKSQF
+667 YGKSQF
-673 GTSGYTIGSVYGNL
+673 GYPGYTIGSVYGNTI
-687 VPNPDLRPTRTR
+687 PNADLKPTRTR
-699 SWETGFETKWCNHRI
+699 SIETGFETKWCNSRI
-714 SLDFTFYHQTSRDQI
+714 SLDFTFYHQNSRDQI
-729 IAMATSPTSGYD
+729 IGMATSPTSGYE
-741 YRLINAGAILN
+741 YRMINAGEILN

-758 FGSRIVQTKDFS
+758 FGSRLVQTKDFT

-776 WSKNNNKVLALT
+776 WSKNFNKVLSLT

-810 GEQYGSICG
+810 GEEYGSICG
-819 PALARNADGRVIV
+819 PALARNEEGRVLV
-832 DANTGLPTF
+832 DGTTGLPIF

-850 AQWDWTGGLS
+850 AQWDWTGGLL
-860 TTLRWRMLT
+860 TTLRYKMIT
-869 LTALFDV
+869 FSALFDV

-887 RAAFETGKAKETLAG
+887 RSAFETGKAKETLAG

-909 EEARKAAG
+909 EEARRAAG
-917 VTSMAEWRKAEVNQ
+917 VTSGWVAT
-931 GQYNGYLVDGVYW
+931 GGYLVNGVIDNGDGTYR
-944 DKASGT
+944 
-950 WKENNI
+950 ENDI
-956 YVNPEDYWYE
+956 YINPEDYWME
-966 VSRKSPEMF
+966 VSRKSPELF

-980 YIKCRELT
+980 YIKCREMT
-988 LSLDFPKEWLDKKG
+988 LGLDFPKEWLDKKG

>member
-1 MISEFRCVLCLI
+1 MKKSFKLVLS
-13 ALFLGV
+13 ALMLLWGV
-19 TGIAFAQNMVTGTVV
+19 AAFAQQVVTGVV
-34 DADGPLIGA
+34 EDADGPLIGA
-43 SVLVKGTTRGTI
+43 SVLVKGTTVGTI

-61 YSIEANIG
+61 FSIEANVG

-74 SYMGYNAQTIPVTS
+74 SYMGYTSQTLKVTGAP
-88 NTIDVTMHED
+88 IHVTMSEN

-123 GEVKGEDLTKAKET
+123 GEVKGEDLTKAGNPNAAT
-137 NVANSLAGRV
+137 SMAGRV
-147 AGLVVQGTAG
+147 AGLVVQETAG
-157 GASGSTRVM
+157 GASGSTRVV
-166 LRGTTEM
+166 LRGATEI

-183 DGVPMDNTNY
+183 DGVPMDNSSY
-193 GSAGTEGGY
+193 GQAGTEGGY
-202 DLGDG
+202 DLGDA

-216 ETMSV
+216 ESMSV

-243 TKKADTGDSKWSVE
+243 TKKANTGDAKWGVE
-257 YNGTLTFDSQL
+257 YNGTFTLDDQL

-274 QQVYGMGSE
+274 QQVYGMGSN

-292 NTNKSWGPKADEGL
+292 NTNKSWGPKADGGL
-306 TLRYFDGQEH
+306 ILRYFDGQEH
-316 PFKIIPNNTANFF
+316 PFNIIPNNTAHFF

-339 VVSMNTGR
+339 VVSMNTGK
-347 TGIRFTYTDMRNKD
+347 TGIRFAYSDMRNKD
-361 ILPNSNMSRNTLN
+361 ILPNSNMSRNNLN
-374 LRANTSIGPVDLD
+374 LRANTSLGPVDLD
-387 FTVNYTHE
+387 FNVNYIHE

-419 TYDQQWLKNYQTADG
+419 TYDQAWLKNYQTETG

-442 DPYNVNPYWDINK
+442 DPYNVNPYWDIYK

-462 DLFRMN
+462 DIFRMN
-468 GKIVYNIIPQLKIQA
+468 GKVVYNIIPQLKVQA
-483 TVGAELNRFQFSDFK
+483 TVGAELNRFEFSDFK

-504 YESGRLQNSFFNN
+504 YESGRLQDSYWNN
-517 RMFNAELLAIYTDTW
+517 RMINAEFLGIYTDSW
-532 GDFDFTATAGANI
+532 GDFDFTATAGANV
-545 YNVNNHTTVNTGTD
+545 YDVNNKTVVNTGMD
-559 MGMREIVTI
+559 MSVRDVVAMQ
-568 ASFQDQSVEE
+568 SFEDQSVQES
-578 NAYKKRIVSVFGSA
+578 AYRKRIVSVFGSA

-606 RGDKSSSLASGK
+606 RGDKSSTLASGK

-627 ASWVFSELIKSNR
+627 GSWVFSELIKSNR
-640 KVLPY
+640 SVLPY
-645 AKLRLSWAEVG
+645 GKVRLSWAEVG

-661 YQLGLR
+661 YQLALR
-667 YSKSQF
+667 YEKSQY
-673 GTSGYTIGSVYGNL
+673 SYPGYQIASVYGNL
-687 VPNPDLRPTRTR
+687 VPNADLKPTRTQ
-699 SWETGFETKWCNHRI
+699 SIETGFETKWLNHRI
-714 SLDFTFYHQTSRDQI
+714 SLDFTFYHQVSRDQI
-729 IAMATSPTSGYD
+729 IAMATSPASGYD

-752 QGFEIT
+752 QGFEIS
-758 FGSRIVQTKDFS
+758 FGARLIQTKDFS
-770 WDLNIN
+770 WDLNLN
-776 WSKNNNKVLALT
+776 WSKNNNKVLSLT

-805 VSARE
+805 VAARE
-810 GEQYGSICG
+810 GEEYGAICG

-832 DANTGLPTF
+832 DAKTGLPTF

-850 AQWDWTGGLS
+850 AQWDWTGGLC
-860 TTLRWRMLT
+860 TTLRYKMVS

-876 KVGADLFSMSE
+876 KVGADIFSMSE
-887 RAAFETGKAKETLAG
+887 RSAYETGKAKETLVG

-909 EEARKAAG
+909 EEARRAAG
-917 VTSMAEWRKAEVNQ
+917 VTNGWKAT
-931 GQYNGYLVDGVYW
+931 GGYLVDGVI
-944 DKASGT
+944 DNGDGT
-950 WKENNI
+950 YRENDI
-956 YVNPEDYWYE
+956 YINPEDYWYE
-966 VSRKSPEMF
+966 VSRKSPELF
-975 IYDNS
+975 IFDNS

-988 LSLDFPKEWLDKKG
+988 LTLDFPREWLDKKG
-1002 IVKHVGISFVA
+1002 IVKHVGLSFVA
-1013 RNPFIVWKNIKDIDP
+1013 RNPFIIWKNIKDIDP

>member
-1 MISEFRCVLCLI
+1 MKFYLRQALCLMVFLFGI
-13 ALFLGV
+13 TSWAL
-19 TGIAFAQNMVTGTVV
+19 AQNVVTGTVE

-43 SVLVKGTTRGTI
+43 SVLVKGTTRGTV

-61 YSIEANIG
+61 YSIEANVG

-74 SYMGYNAQTIPVTS
+74 SYMGYSAQTIKVTG
-88 NTIDVTMHED
+88 NTINVTMSED

-123 GEVKGEDLTKAKET
+123 GEVKGEELVKAKEV

-147 AGLVVQGTAG
+147 AGLVVEGTAG

-166 LRGTTEM
+166 LRGATEI

-183 DGVPMDNTNY
+183 DGVPMDNTNF

-207 ISSINPDDI
+207 ISSVNPDDI
-216 ETMSV
+216 ESMFV

-243 TKKADTGDSKWSVE
+243 TKKAATGDSKWGVE

-274 QQVYGMGSE
+274 QQVYGMGSD
-283 GMYNIDAVS
+283 GMYNVDAVS
-292 NTNKSWGPKADEGL
+292 NTNKSWGPKADGGL

-316 PFKIIPNNTANFF
+316 PFLIIPNNTANFF
-329 ELGLTATNTA
+329 QLGLTANNTA
-339 VVSMNTGR
+339 VISMNTGK
-347 TGIRFTYTDMRNKD
+347 TGLRFAYSDMRNRD
-361 ILPNSNMSRNTLN
+361 ILPNSSMSRNTLS
-374 LRANTSIGPVDLD
+374 LRANTSLGPVDLD
-387 FTVNYTHE
+387 FNVNYVHE

-419 TYDQQWLKNYQTADG
+419 TYDQNWLKNYQTADG

-462 DLFRMN
+462 HLLRMN

-483 TVGAELNRFQFSDFK
+483 TVGAEINRFEFSDFK

-504 YESGRLQNSFFNN
+504 YESGRLQNSYFNN
-517 RMFNAELLAIYTDTW
+517 RMINAEFLGIYTDTW
-532 GDFDFTATAGANI
+532 GDFDFTATAGANV
-545 YNVNNHTTVNTGTD
+545 YDVHNRTVINTGTD
-559 MGMREIVTI
+559 MGVREIVAI
-568 ASFQDQSVEE
+568 SSFQDQSVEE
-578 NAYKKRIVSVFGSA
+578 NAYDKRIVSVFGSA

-606 RGDKSSSLASGK
+606 RGDKSSALASGK

-627 ASWVFSELIKSNR
+627 GSFVFSELIKSNR

-645 AKLRLSWAEVG
+645 GKVRLSWAEVG

-661 YQLGLR
+661 YQLNLR
-667 YSKSQF
+667 YAKSQF
-673 GTSGYTIGSVYGNL
+673 GTSGYTLASVYGNL
-687 VPNPDLRPTRTR
+687 VPNPDLRPTRTQ
-699 SWETGFETKWCNHRI
+699 SWETGFETKWANNRV

-758 FGSRIVQTKDFS
+758 FGARLVQTKDFS
-770 WDLNIN
+770 WDLNLN
-776 WSKNNNKVLALT
+776 WSKNNNKVLKLT
-788 EGTTELELA
+788 EGVTELELA

-810 GEQYGSICG
+810 GENYGSICG

-832 DANTGLPTF
+832 DGKTGLPTY
-841 TTENKVLGN
+841 TKENKVLGN

-860 TTLRWRMLT
+860 TTLRWRMLS
-869 LTALFDV
+869 LHALFDV
-876 KVGADLFSMSE
+876 KVGADIFSMSE
-887 RAAFETGKAKETLAG
+887 RSAYETGKAKETLVG

-917 VTSMAEWRKAEVNQ
+917 VTSGWVAT
-931 GQYNGYLVDGVYW
+931 GGYLVDGVI
-944 DKASGT
+944 DNGDGT
-950 WKENNI
+950 YRENDI
-956 YVNPEDYWYE
+956 YINPEDYWYE
-966 VSRKSPEMF
+966 VSRNSPELF

-988 LSLDFPKEWLDKKG
+988 LSLDFPREWLDKKG

-1013 RNPFIVWKNIKDIDP
+1013 RNPFIIWKNIKDIDP

-1035 GLGLEYG
+1035 GFGLEYG

>member
-1 MISEFRCVLCLI
+1 MKGFFRYALCIVVLL
-13 ALFLGV
+13 ASTASV
-19 TGIAFAQNMVTGTVV
+19 AFAQIKVTGMVQ

-43 SVLVKGTTRGTI
+43 SVLVQGTTRGTI
-55 TDFDGN
+55 TDIDGQ
-61 YSIEANIG
+61 YAIEANMG
-69 DELEF
+69 DVLEF
-74 SYMGYNAQTIPVTS
+74 SYMGYSSQTITVNGTVI
-88 NTIDVTMHED
+88 NVTMSED

-113 RDRKALGYEV
+113 RERKALGYEV

-137 NVANSLAGRV
+137 NVVNSLAGRV
-147 AGLVVQGTAG
+147 SGLVVQGTAG

-207 ISSINPDDI
+207 ISAINPDDI
-216 ETMSV
+216 ESMSV

-243 TKKADTGDSKWSVE
+243 TKKADTGDAKWGVE
-257 YNGTLTFDSQL
+257 YNGTYTLESQL
-268 SKWDNV
+268 SQWDNV
-274 QQVYGMGSE
+274 QQVYGMGSD
-283 GMYNIDAVS
+283 GQYNVDAVS
-292 NTNKSWGPKADEGL
+292 NTNKSWGPKADGGL
-306 TLRYFDGQEH
+306 MLRYFDGQEH
-316 PFKIIPNNTANFF
+316 PFLIIPNNTANFF
-329 ELGLTATNTA
+329 ELGMTATNTA
-339 VVSMNTGR
+339 VVSMNTGK
-347 TGIRFTYTDMRNKD
+347 TGIRFTYSDLRNKD

-404 DDKSNVGKNLMTLST
+404 DDKSNVGKNLMTLAT
-419 TYDQQWLKNYQTADG
+419 TYDQAWLKNYQNELG

-442 DPYNVNPYWDINK
+442 DPYNVNPYWDIYK

-462 DLFRMN
+462 DLVRMN
-468 GKIVYNIIPQLKIQA
+468 GKVVYNILPQLKVQA
-483 TVGAELNRFQFSDFK
+483 TVGAELNRFEFSDFK

-504 YESGRLQNSFFNN
+504 FESGRLQNSYFNN
-517 RMFNAELLAIYTDTW
+517 RMVNAELLGIYHDSW
-532 GDFDFTATAGANI
+532 GDFDFTATAGANLF
-545 YNVNNHTTVNTGTD
+545 NVNNRTVINTGAD
-559 MGMREIVTI
+559 MGIREVV
-568 ASFQDQSVEE
+568 AMSSFDEQSVEE
-578 NAYKKRIVSVFGSA
+578 ATYRKRIVSVFGSV

-606 RGDKSSSLASGK
+606 RGDKSSTLASGK

-627 ASWVFSELIKSNR
+627 GSWVFSELITSNR

-645 AKLRLSWAEVG
+645 GKVRLSWAEVG

-667 YSKSQF
+667 YGKSQF
-673 GTSGYTIGSVYGNL
+673 GYPGYTIGSVYGNTI
-687 VPNPDLRPTRTR
+687 PNADLKPTRTR
-699 SWETGFETKWCNHRI
+699 SIETGFETKWCNSRI
-714 SLDFTFYHQTSRDQI
+714 SLDFTFYHQNSRDQI
-729 IAMATSPTSGYD
+729 IGMATSPTSGYE
-741 YRLINAGAILN
+741 YRMINAGQILN

-758 FGSRIVQTKDFS
+758 FGSRLVQTKDFT

-776 WSKNNNKVLALT
+776 WSKNFNKVLSLT

-810 GEQYGSICG
+810 GEEYGSICG
-819 PALARNADGRVIV
+819 PALARNEEGRVIV
-832 DANTGLPTF
+832 DGATGLPTF

-850 AQWDWTGGLS
+850 AQWDWTGGLL
-860 TTLRWRMLT
+860 TTLRYKMVT
-869 LTALFDV
+869 FSALFDV

-887 RAAFETGKAKETLAG
+887 RSSFETGKAKETLTG

-909 EEARKAAG
+909 EEARRAAG
-917 VTSMAEWRKAEVNQ
+917 VTSGWKAT
-931 GQYNGYLVDGVYW
+931 GGYLVDGVI
-944 DKASGT
+944 DNGDGT
-950 WKENNI
+950 YRENDI
-956 YVNPEDYWYE
+956 YINPEDYWME
-966 VSRKSPEMF
+966 VSRKSPELF

-980 YIKCRELT
+980 YIKCREMT
-988 LSLDFPKEWLDKKG
+988 LGLDFPKSWLDKKG
-1002 IVKHVGISFVA
+1002 VIKHVGISFVA

>member
-1 MISEFRCVLCLI
+1 MKAYFRYMLSLVVLLM
-13 ALFLGV
+13 GT
-19 TGIAFAQNMVTGTVV
+19 TGLAFSQNIVTGTVE

-43 SVLVKGTTRGTI
+43 SVLVKGTTVGTI
-55 TDFDGN
+55 TDMDGQF
-61 YSIEANIG
+61 SIEAKVG

-74 SYMGYNAQTIPVTS
+74 SYMGYTSQTHKVTGKTL
-88 NTIDVTMHED
+88 NVTMSEN

-123 GEVKGEDLTKAKET
+123 SEVKGEELTKAKET

-147 AGLVVQGTAG
+147 AGLVVQGTAA

-183 DGVPMDNTNY
+183 DGVPMDNTAF

-207 ISSINPDDI
+207 ISAINPDDI
-216 ETMSV
+216 ESMSV

-243 TKKADTGDSKWSVE
+243 TKKANTGDAKWGVE
-257 YNGTLTFDSQL
+257 YNGTLTFDTQASQ
-268 SKWDNV
+268 WDNV
-274 QQVYGMGSE
+274 QQVYGMGSD

-292 NTNKSWGPKADEGL
+292 NTNKSWGPKADGGL
-306 TLRYFDGQEH
+306 VLRYFDGQER
-316 PFKIIPNNTANFF
+316 PFLIIPNNTANFF
-329 ELGLTATNTA
+329 QLGLTATNTV
-339 VVSMNTGR
+339 VVSMNTGK
-347 TGIRFTYTDMRNKD
+347 TGIRFSYTDMRNRD
-361 ILPNSNMSRNTLN
+361 ILPNSYMSRNTLN
-374 LRANTSIGPVDLD
+374 LRANTSLGPVDLD
-387 FTVNYTHE
+387 FTANYTHE

-419 TYDQQWLKNYQTADG
+419 TYDQAWLKNYQTEAG

-483 TVGAELNRFQFSDFK
+483 TVGAELNRFEFSDFK

-504 YESGRLQNSFFNN
+504 FEAGRLQNSYFNN
-517 RMFNAELLAIYTDTW
+517 RMLNAELLGIYTDTW

-545 YNVNNHTTVNTGTD
+545 YNVHNKTVINTGTD
-559 MGMREIVTI
+559 MGIREVV
-568 ASFQDQSVEE
+568 AMSSFEDQSVEE
-578 NAYKKRIVSVFGSA
+578 NTYNKRIVSVFASA

-606 RGDKSSSLASGK
+606 RGDKSSTLAAGK

-627 ASWVFSELIKSNR
+627 GSFVFSELIKSNR

-645 AKLRLSWAEVG
+645 GKLRLSWAEVG

-661 YQLGLR
+661 YQLSLR
-667 YSKSQF
+667 YGKSQF
-673 GTSGYTIGSVYGNL
+673 GYSGYTIGSIYGN
-687 VPNPDLRPTRTR
+687 VIPNADLKPTRTR
-699 SWETGFETKWCNHRI
+699 SWETGFETKWLNHRI
-714 SLDFTFYHQTSRDQI
+714 SLDFTFYHQVSRDQI
-729 IAMATSPTSGYD
+729 ISMATSPTSGYD
-741 YRLINAGAILN
+741 YRMINAGAILN

-758 FGSRIVQTKDFS
+758 FGARLVQVKDFS

-776 WSKNNNKVLALT
+776 WSKNNNKVLSLT
-788 EGTTELELA
+788 PGTTELELT

-810 GEQYGSICG
+810 GEQYGAICG

-832 DANTGLPTF
+832 DATTGLPTF

-850 AQWDWTGGLS
+850 AQWKWTGGLS
-860 TTLRWRMLT
+860 TTLRYKMVT
-869 LTALFDV
+869 LSALFDV
-876 KVGADLFSMSE
+876 KVGADIFSMSE
-887 RAAFETGKAKETLAG
+887 RSAFETGKAKETLVG

-917 VTSMAEWRKAEVNQ
+917 VTSGWVAT
-931 GQYNGYLVDGVYW
+931 GGYLVDGVI
-944 DKASGT
+944 DNGDGT
-950 WKENNI
+950 YRENDI
-956 YVNPEDYWYE
+956 YINPEDYWYE
-966 VSRKSPEMF
+966 VSRKSPELF

-988 LSLDFPKEWLDKKG
+988 LSLDFPKNWLDKKG
-1002 IVKHVGISFVA
+1002 VLKHVGISFVA

-1042 SLPSRRSYGLNFNIK
+1042 SLPSRRSYGLNVNLK

>member
-1 MISEFRCVLCLI
+1 MKFYFKHALCLLVLMLGTTGW
-13 ALFLGV
+13 AL
-19 TGIAFAQNMVTGTVV
+19 AQNVVTGTVE

-43 SVLVKGTTRGTI
+43 SVLVQGTTRGTI

-61 YSIEANIG
+61 FSIEANVG
-69 DELEF
+69 DKLEF
-74 SYMGYNAQTIPVTS
+74 SYMGYAAQTITVTGDP
-88 NTIDVTMHED
+88 IHITMSED

-123 GEVKGEDLTKAKET
+123 GEVKGDELTKAKEV

-147 AGLVVQGTAG
+147 AGLVVQETAG
-157 GASGSTRVM
+157 GASGSTRVV

-183 DGVPMDNTNY
+183 DGVPMDNTSY
-193 GSAGTEGGY
+193 GQAGTEGGY

-207 ISSINPDDI
+207 ISSVNPDDI
-216 ETMSV
+216 ESMSI

-226 AAALYGS
+226 ASALYGS

-243 TKKADTGDSKWSVE
+243 TKKAATGDAKWGVE
-257 YNGTLTFDSQL
+257 YNGTFTFDSQL
-268 SKWDNV
+268 SQWDNV
-274 QQVYGMGSE
+274 QQVYGMGSD
-283 GMYNIDAVS
+283 GQYNVDAVS
-292 NTNKSWGPKADEGL
+292 NTNKSWGPKADGGL
-306 TLRYFDGQEH
+306 ILRYFDGQEH
-316 PFKIIPNNTANFF
+316 PFLIIPNNTAHFF
-329 ELGLTATNTA
+329 DLGFTATNTA
-339 VVSMNTGR
+339 VVSMNTGK
-347 TGIRFTYTDMRNKD
+347 TGIRFTYTDLRNKD

-374 LRANTSIGPVDLD
+374 LRANTSLGPVDLD
-387 FTVNYTHE
+387 FNVNYVHE

-419 TYDQQWLKNYQTADG
+419 TYDQAWLKNYQNELG

-442 DPYNVNPYWDINK
+442 DPYNVNPYWDIYK

-462 DLFRMN
+462 DLLRMN

-504 YESGRLQNSFFNN
+504 YESGRLQNTYWNN
-517 RMFNAELLAIYTDTW
+517 RMINAEFLGIYNDSW
-532 GDFDFTATAGANI
+532 GDFDFTATAGANV
-545 YNVNNHTTVNTGTD
+545 YDVNNATVINTGTD
-559 MGMREIVTI
+559 MGIREVV
-568 ASFQDQSVEE
+568 AMSSFEEQSVEE
-578 NAYKKRIVSVFGSA
+578 AAYRKRIVSVFGA
-592 NLGWRHMLYLDATV
+592 VNLGWRHMLYLDATV
-606 RGDKSSSLASGK
+606 RGDKSSTLAGGK

-627 ASWVFSELIKSNR
+627 GSWVFSELIKSNR

-645 AKLRLSWAEVG
+645 GKVRLSWAEVG

-661 YQLGLR
+661 YQLSLR
-667 YSKSQF
+667 YTKSQF
-673 GTSGYTIGSVYGNL
+673 GYPGYTIGYIYGNTI
-687 VPNPDLRPTRTR
+687 PNADLKPTRTR
-699 SWETGFETKWCNHRI
+699 SWETGFETKWCNNRI
-714 SLDFTFYHQTSRDQI
+714 SLDFTFYHQVSRDQI
-729 IAMATSPTSGYD
+729 IGMAVSPTSGYD
-741 YRLINAGAILN
+741 YRMINAGAILN

-758 FGSRIVQTKDFS
+758 FGARLVQVKDFS

-776 WSKNNNKVLALT
+776 WSKNNNKVLKLT

-810 GEQYGSICG
+810 GENYGAICG
-819 PALARNADGRVIV
+819 PALARNEEGRVIV
-832 DANTGLPTF
+832 DATTGLPTF
-841 TTENKVLGN
+841 TNENKVLGN

-860 TTLRWRMLT
+860 TTLRYKMVSLH
-869 LTALFDV
+869 ALFDV
-876 KVGADLFSMSE
+876 KVGADIFSMSE
-887 RAAFETGKAKETLAG
+887 RASYETGKAKETLVG

-917 VTSMAEWRKAEVNQ
+917 VTSGWVAT
-931 GQYNGYLVDGVYW
+931 GGYLVDGVIANG
-944 DKASGT
+944 DGT
-950 WKENNI
+950 YRENDI
-956 YVNPEDYWYE
+956 YINPEDYWYE

-988 LSLDFPKEWLDKKG
+988 LSLDFPKNWLDKKG

-1013 RNPFIVWKNIKDIDP
+1013 RNPFIIWKNIKDIDP

>member
-1 MISEFRCVLCLI
+1 MKIITKHVLCLAVMLFSVTSM
-13 ALFLGV
+13 AL
-19 TGIAFAQNMVTGTVV
+19 AQITVTGTVE

-43 SVLVKGTTRGTI
+43 SVLVKGTTVGTV
-55 TDFDGN
+55 TDFDGQ
-61 YSIEANIG
+61 YSIQANMG
-69 DELEF
+69 DQLEF
-74 SYMGYNAQTIPVTS
+74 SYMGYTAQTIEVTGT
-88 NTIDVTMHED
+88 TINVTMSEN

-123 GEVKGEDLTKAKET
+123 GEVKGDELTKAKEV

-166 LRGTTEM
+166 LRGATEM

-183 DGVPMDNTNY
+183 DGVPMDNTNF

-207 ISSINPDDI
+207 LSTLNPDDI
-216 ETMSV
+216 ESMSV

-243 TKKADTGDSKWSVE
+243 TKKANTGDAKWSVE
-257 YNGTLTFDSQL
+257 YNGTVTIESQL

-274 QQVYGMGSE
+274 QQEYGMGSN
-283 GMYNIDAVS
+283 GQYNFNATS
-292 NTNKSWGPKADEGL
+292 NTNKSWGPKADAGL
-306 TLRYFDGQEH
+306 MLRYFDGQEH
-316 PFKIIPNNTANFF
+316 PFMIIPDNTANFF
-329 ELGLTATNTA
+329 ELGVTATNTA
-339 VVSMNTGR
+339 IISMNTGK

-361 ILPNSNMSRNTLN
+361 ILPNSRMSRNTLN

-387 FTVNYTHE
+387 FSVNYVHE

-404 DDKSNVGKNLMTLST
+404 DDKSNVGKNLMTLAT
-419 TYDQQWLKNYQTADG
+419 TYDQAWLKNYETATG

-462 DLFRMN
+462 NLLRMN
-468 GKIVYNIIPQLKIQA
+468 GKIVYNVIPQLKLQA
-483 TVGAELNRFQFSDFK
+483 TVGAELNRFDFSDFK

-517 RMFNAELLAIYTDTW
+517 RMINAEFLGIYTDTW
-532 GDFDFTATAGANI
+532 GDFDFTATVGANV
-545 YNVNNHTTVNTGTD
+545 YDVRNKTTINTGTE
-559 MGMREIVTI
+559 MGIREVV
-568 ASFQDQSVEE
+568 AMSSFEEQSVEE
-578 NAYKKRIVSVFGSA
+578 ATYNKRIVSVFGSA

-606 RGDKSSSLASGK
+606 RGDKSSALASGK

-627 ASWVFSELIKSNR
+627 ASWVFSELIKTNR
-640 KVLPY
+640 RVLPY
-645 AKLRLSWAEVG
+645 GKVRLSWAEVG

-661 YQLGLR
+661 YQLSLR
-667 YSKSQF
+667 YTKSQF
-673 GTSGYTIGSVYGNL
+673 GYSGYTIGSIYGN
-687 VPNPDLRPTRTR
+687 VIPNPDLRPTRTR
-699 SWETGFETKWCNHRI
+699 SWETGFETKWADNRV

-741 YRLINAGAILN
+741 YRMINAGEILN

-758 FGSRIVQTKDFS
+758 FGARLVSVKDFT

-776 WSKNNNKVLALT
+776 WSKNNNKVVKLI
-788 EGTTELELA
+788 EGTNELELA

-810 GEQYGSICG
+810 GEKYGSICG
-819 PALARNADGRVIV
+819 PALARNEDGRVIV
-832 DANTGLPTF
+832 DKNTGLPTF

-860 TTLRWRMLT
+860 TTLRWRMLS

-876 KVGADLFSMSE
+876 KVGADIFSMSE
-887 RAAFETGKAKETLAG
+887 RSAYETGKAKETLAG

-909 EEARKAAG
+909 EEARRAAG
-917 VTSMAEWRKAEVNQ
+917 AKNWEAT
-931 GQYNGYLVDGVYW
+931 GGFLVDGVVLNP
-944 DKASGT
+944 DGT
-950 WKENNI
+950 YSENTKYI
-956 YVNPEDYWYE
+956 NPESYWYE
-966 VSRKSPEMF
+966 VSRNSPELF

-980 YIKCRELT
+980 YVKCRELILT
-988 LSLDFPKEWLDKKG
+988 LDFPKNWLDKKG

-1013 RNPFIVWKNIKDIDP
+1013 RNPFIIWKNIKDIDP

>member
-1 MISEFRCVLCLI
+1 MKPFFKIVLMVV
-13 ALFLGV
+13 ALM
-19 TGIAFAQNMVTGTVV
+19 TGATAFAQNVVTGTVE

-43 SVLVKGTTRGTI
+43 SVLVKGTTVGTI

-61 YSIEANIG
+61 FSIEANIG

-74 SYMGYNAQTIPVTS
+74 SYMGYTSQTIQVTG
-88 NTIDVTMHED
+88 NTLNVTMSEN

-123 GEVKGEDLTKAKET
+123 GEVKGDELTKAKEV

-147 AGLVVQGTAG
+147 AGLVVQETAG
-157 GASGSTRVM
+157 GASGSTRVV
-166 LRGTTEM
+166 LRGATEM

-183 DGVPMDNTNY
+183 DGVPMDNTSY
-193 GSAGTEGGY
+193 GQAGTEGGY

-216 ETMSV
+216 ESMSV

-243 TKKADTGDSKWSVE
+243 TKKANTGDAKWSVE

-268 SKWDNV
+268 SKWDNI
-274 QQVYGMGSE
+274 QQEYGMGSK
-283 GMYNIDAVS
+283 GMYNHDAVS
-292 NTNKSWGPKADEGL
+292 NTNKSWGPKADGGFS
-306 TLRYFDGQEH
+306 LRYFDGVER
-316 PFKIIPNNTANFF
+316 PFLIIPDNTANFF
-329 ELGLTATNTA
+329 QMGLTANNTA
-339 VVSMNTGR
+339 VISMNTGK
-347 TGIRFTYTDMRNKD
+347 TGIRFAYADMRNKD
-361 ILPNSNMSRNTLN
+361 ILPNSKMSRNTLN
-374 LRANTSIGPVDLD
+374 LRANTSLGPVDLD
-387 FTVNYTHE
+387 FNVNFVHE

-404 DDKSNVGKNLMTLST
+404 DDKSNVGKNLMTLAT
-419 TYDQQWLKNYQTADG
+419 TYDQAWLKNYENEKG

-442 DPYNVNPYWDINK
+442 DPYNVNPYWDIYK
-455 NKNQSYK
+455 NRNQSYK
-462 DLFRMN
+462 NLLRMN

-483 TVGAELNRFQFSDFK
+483 TVGAEINRFEFSDFK

-504 YESGRLQNSFFNN
+504 YESGRLQNSYFAN
-517 RMFNAELLAIYTDTW
+517 RMINAEILGIYTDSW

-545 YNVNNHTTVNTGTD
+545 YDTHNRTTINSGTN
-559 MGMREIVTI
+559 MGVRDVI
-568 ASFQDQSVEE
+568 AISSFQDQWTEDVS
-578 NAYKKRIVSVFGSA
+578 YDKRIVSVFASA

-606 RGDKSSSLASGK
+606 RGDKSSTLATGK
-618 NLYVYPSVS
+618 NIYVYPSVS
-627 ASWVFSELIKSNR
+627 GSWVFSELIKSNR

-645 AKLRLSWAEVG
+645 GKLRLSWAEVG

-661 YQLGLR
+661 YQLTLR
-667 YSKSQF
+667 YTKSLF
-673 GTSGYTIGSVYGNL
+673 GTSGYTFGSIYGNL
-687 VPNPDLRPTRTR
+687 VPNADLKPTRTR
-699 SWETGFETKWCNHRI
+699 SWETGFETKWCNSRI
-714 SLDFTFYHQTSRDQI
+714 SLDFTFYHQVSRDQI
-729 IAMATSPTSGYD
+729 IAMATSPASGYD

-758 FGSRIVQTKDFS
+758 FGARLVQVKDFT
-770 WDLNIN
+770 WDLGIN
-776 WSKNNNKVLALT
+776 WSKNNNKVLKLT
-788 EGTTELELA
+788 EGTDELELA

-805 VSARE
+805 VAAKE
-810 GEQYGSICG
+810 GENYGAICG
-819 PALARNADGRVIV
+819 PALLRNADGRVIV
-832 DANTGLPTF
+832 DKETGLPKY

-860 TTLRWRMLT
+860 TTLRYKMVS
-869 LTALFDV
+869 LTALFDI
-876 KVGADLFSMSE
+876 KVGADIFSMSE
-887 RAAFETGKAKETLAG
+887 RSAYETGKAKATLEG

-909 EEARKAAG
+909 EEARKAYQSVYGKDAPWEATG
-917 VTSMAEWRKAEVNQ
+917 
-931 GQYNGYLVDGVYW
+931 GYLVDGVV
-944 DKASGT
+944 DNGDGT
-950 WKENNI
+950 YSENKKYI
-956 YVNPEDYWYE
+956 NPEEYWYE
-966 VSRKSPEMF
+966 VSRNSPELF

-988 LSLDFPKEWLDKKG
+988 LSLDFPREWLDKKG

-1013 RNPFIVWKNIKDIDP
+1013 RNPFIIWKNIKDIDP

>member
-1 MISEFRCVLCLI
+1 MKSFFRCIVCLLW
-13 ALFLGV
+13 LFMGATSML
-19 TGIAFAQNMVTGTVV
+19 FAQNVVTGTVS

-43 SVLVKGTTRGTI
+43 SVQVRGTTVGTI
-55 TDFDGN
+55 TDFDG
-61 YSIEANIG
+61 YFSIEANIG

-74 SYMGYNAQTIPVTS
+74 SYMGYTSQTIQVTN
-88 NTIDVTMHED
+88 NTLNVTMSEN

-147 AGLVVQGTAG
+147 AGLVVEGTAG

-183 DGVPMDNTNY
+183 DGVPMDNTNF

-216 ETMSV
+216 ESMSV

-243 TKKADTGDSKWSVE
+243 TKKANTGDAKLGVE
-257 YNGTLTFDSQL
+257 YNGTFTFDSQL

-274 QQVYGMGSE
+274 QQVYGMGSD
-283 GMYNIDAVS
+283 GMYNVDAVS

-306 TLRYFDGQEH
+306 ILRYYDGQEH
-316 PFKIIPNNTANFF
+316 PFLIIPDNTANFF

-339 VVSMNTGR
+339 IVSMNTGK
-347 TGIRFTYTDMRNKD
+347 TGIRFTYSDMRNKD
-361 ILPNSNMSRNTLN
+361 ILPKSNMSRNTLN
-374 LRANTSIGPVDLD
+374 LRANTSLGPVDLD
-387 FTVNYTHE
+387 FNVNYVHE

-419 TYDQQWLKNYQTADG
+419 TYDQSWLKNYEDENG

-462 DLFRMN
+462 HLLRMN
-468 GKIVYNIIPQLKIQA
+468 GKIVYNIIPQLKVQA
-483 TVGAELNRFQFSDFK
+483 TVGAEMNRFEFSDFK

-504 YESGRLQNSFFNN
+504 FESGRLQNSFFNN
-517 RMFNAELLAIYTDTW
+517 RMINAELLGIYTDTW
-532 GDFDFTATAGANI
+532 GDFDFTATAGANV
-545 YNVNNHTTVNTGTD
+545 YDVQNRTTVNTGTD
-559 MGMREIVTI
+559 MGIREVV
-568 ASFQDQSVEE
+568 AMSSFEEQSVEE
-578 NAYKKRIVSVFGSA
+578 STYNKRIVSVFGSA

-606 RGDKSSSLASGK
+606 RGDKSSALASGK

-627 ASWVFSELIKSNR
+627 GSWVFSELITSNR

-645 AKLRLSWAEVG
+645 GKVRLSWAEVG

-661 YQLGLR
+661 YQLALR
-667 YSKSQF
+667 YTKSQF
-673 GTSGYTIGSVYGNL
+673 GYSGYTIGYVYGNSM
-687 VPNPDLRPTRTR
+687 PNAELKPTRTR
-699 SWETGFETKWCNHRI
+699 SWETGFETKWLNHRI
-714 SLDFTFYHQTSRDQI
+714 SLDFTFYHQVSRDQI
-729 IAMATSPTSGYD
+729 IGMAVSPTSGYD

-758 FGSRIVQTKDFS
+758 FGARLVQTKDWS
-770 WDLNIN
+770 WDLNLN
-776 WSKNNNKVLALT
+776 WSKNNNKVLQLT
-788 EGTTELELA
+788 EGVSELELA

-810 GEQYGSICG
+810 GENYGAICG
-819 PALARNADGRVIV
+819 PALARNAEGRVIV
-832 DANTGLPTF
+832 DGTTGLPTF

-876 KVGADLFSMSE
+876 KIGADIFSMSE
-887 RAAFETGKAKETLAG
+887 RSSYETGKAKETLVG

-909 EEARKAAG
+909 EEARRAAG
-917 VTSMAEWRKAEVNQ
+917 VTSGWVAT
-931 GQYNGYLVDGVYW
+931 GGYLVDGVI
-944 DKASGT
+944 DNGDGT
-950 WKENNI
+950 YRENDI
-956 YVNPEDYWYE
+956 YINPEDYWYE
-966 VSRKSPEMF
+966 VSRKSPELF

-988 LSLDFPKEWLDKKG
+988 LTLDFPKEWLDKKG

>member
-1 MISEFRCVLCLI
+1 MKILFRHVLCL
-13 ALFLGV
+13 AMFVMG
-19 TGIAFAQNMVTGTVV
+19 TGLSYAQITVTGTVE

-43 SVLVKGTTRGTI
+43 SVLVKGTTVGTI
-55 TDFDGN
+55 TDFDGQ

-74 SYMGYNAQTIPVTS
+74 SYMGYSSQTIQVTG
-88 NTIDVTMHED
+88 NTLNVTMSEN

-183 DGVPMDNTNY
+183 DGVPMDNTNF

-216 ETMSV
+216 ESMSV

-243 TKKADTGDSKWSVE
+243 TKKANTGDAKWGVE
-257 YNGTLTFDSQL
+257 YNGTFTFDSQL

-274 QQVYGMGSE
+274 QQVYGMGSD
-283 GMYNIDAVS
+283 GQYNIDAVS
-292 NTNKSWGPKADEGL
+292 NTNKSWGPKADGGL
-306 TLRYFDGQEH
+306 MLRYFDGQEH
-316 PFKIIPNNTANFF
+316 PFLIVPNNTANFF
-329 ELGLTATNTA
+329 DLGFTASNTA
-339 VVSMNTGR
+339 VVSMNTGK
-347 TGIRFTYTDMRNKD
+347 TGLRFTYTDMRNKD

-374 LRANTSIGPVDLD
+374 LRANTSLGPVDLD
-387 FTVNYTHE
+387 FNVNFTHE

-419 TYDQQWLKNYQTADG
+419 TYDQAWLKNYETAEG

-462 DLFRMN
+462 DLLRMN

-483 TVGAELNRFQFSDFK
+483 TVGAELNRFEFSDFK

-504 YESGRLQNSFFNN
+504 FESGRLQNTYFNN
-517 RMFNAELLAIYTDTW
+517 RMINAELLGIYTDTW
-532 GDFDFTATAGANI
+532 GDFDFTATAGANV
-545 YNVNNHTTVNTGTD
+545 YNVNNRTTVNTGTD
-559 MGMREIVTI
+559 MGIREVI
-568 ASFQDQSVEE
+568 AMSSFEDQSVEE
-578 NAYKKRIVSVFGSA
+578 ATYNKRIVSVFASA

-606 RGDKSSSLASGK
+606 RGDKSSTLASGK

-627 ASWVFSELIKSNR
+627 GSWVFSELIKSNR

-645 AKLRLSWAEVG
+645 GKLRLSWAEVG

-661 YQLGLR
+661 YQLALR
-667 YSKSQF
+667 YGKSQF
-673 GTSGYTIGSVYGNL
+673 GYSGYTIGYVYGNT
-687 VPNPDLRPTRTR
+687 VPNADLKPTRTR
-699 SWETGFETKWCNHRI
+699 SWEAGFETKWCNQRI

-729 IAMATSPTSGYD
+729 IGMATSPTSGYD
-741 YRLINAGAILN
+741 YRMINAGAILN

-758 FGSRIVQTKDFS
+758 FGARLVSVKDFT

-776 WSKNNNKVLALT
+776 WSKNNNKVLSLT
-788 EGTTELELA
+788 EGTSELELA

-810 GEQYGSICG
+810 GEEYGSICG
-819 PALARNADGRVIV
+819 PALARNDEGRVIV
-832 DANTGLPTF
+832 DGKTGLPTF

-860 TTLRWRMLT
+860 TTLRYKMFT

-876 KVGADLFSMSE
+876 KVGADIFSMSE
-887 RAAFETGKAKETLAG
+887 RSSYETGKAVETLAG

-909 EEARKAAG
+909 EEARRAAG
-917 VTSMAEWRKAEVNQ
+917 VTDINAWRASGNA
-931 GQYNGYLVDGVYW
+931 NGYIVDGVI
-944 DKASGT
+944 DNGDGT
-950 WKENNI
+950 YSENDI
-956 YVNPEDYWYE
+956 CINPEDYWYE
-966 VSRKSPEMF
+966 VSRKSPELF

-988 LSLDFPKEWLDKKG
+988 LSLDFPKSWLDKKG
-1002 IVKHVGISFVA
+1002 IIKHVGISFVA

-1042 SLPSRRSYGLNFNIK
+1042 SLPSRRSYGLNFNMK

>member
-1 MISEFRCVLCLI
+1 MKICFRHLLCLV
-13 ALFLGV
+13 AFVLGSMSM
-19 TGIAFAQNMVTGTVV
+19 TFAQNVVTGTVE

-61 YSIEANIG
+61 YSIEAEPG
-69 DELEF
+69 EVLEF
-74 SYMGYNAQTIPVTS
+74 SYMGYSAQSFTVEGNLI
-88 NTIDVTMHED
+88 NVTMHED

-113 RDRKALGYEV
+113 RDKKALGYEV
-123 GEVKGEDLTKAKET
+123 GEMKGEDLTKAG
-137 NVANSLAGRV
+137 NPSAANAMAGRV
-147 AGLVVQGTAG
+147 AGLVVQETAG
-157 GASGSTRVM
+157 GASGSTRVV
-166 LRGTTEM
+166 LRGATEI
-173 TGNNQPLYVI
+173 TGDNQPLYVI

-193 GSAGTEGGY
+193 GEAGTAGGY
-202 DLGDG
+202 DLGNG
-207 ISSINPDDI
+207 LSSLNPDDI
-216 ETMSV
+216 ESMSV

-243 TKKADTGDSKWSVE
+243 TKKADTGNAKWSVE

-283 GMYNIDAVS
+283 GMYNVDAVS
-292 NTNKSWGPKADEGL
+292 NTNKSWGPKADNGL
-306 TLRYFDGQEH
+306 MLRYFDGQEH
-316 PFKIIPNNTANFF
+316 PFNIIPNNTAHFF
-329 ELGLTATNTA
+329 ELGLTGTNTA
-339 VVSMNTGR
+339 VVSMNTGK
-347 TGIRFTYTDMRNKD
+347 TGIRFSYTDLRNKD
-361 ILPNSNMSRNTLN
+361 ILPNSNMSRNVLT
-374 LRANTSIGPVDLD
+374 LRANTSIGPVDFD
-387 FTVNYTHE
+387 FNVNYTHE

-419 TYDQQWLKNYQTADG
+419 TYDQAWLKNYQNELG

-442 DPYNVNPYWDINK
+442 DPYNVNPYWEIYK

-462 DLFRMN
+462 DLLRMN

-504 YESGRLQNSFFNN
+504 YEAGRLQNSYYNN
-517 RMFNAELLAIYTDTW
+517 RMFNAEALGIYTDSW
-532 GDFDFTATAGANI
+532 GDFDFTATAGVNV
-545 YNVNNHTTVNTGTD
+545 YNVNNRTVINTGTD
-559 MGMREIVTI
+559 MSVREVI
-568 ASFQDQSVEE
+568 AMSSFEEQSVQEE
-578 NAYKKRIVSVFGSA
+578 AYTKRIVSVFGSV

-606 RGDKSSSLASGK
+606 RGDKSSTLAAGK

-627 ASWVFSELIKSNR
+627 GSWVFSELITSNR

-645 AKLRLSWAEVG
+645 GKLRLSWAEVG

-661 YQLGLR
+661 YQLALR
-667 YSKSQF
+667 YAKSQF
-673 GTSGYTIGSVYGNL
+673 SYTGYTIGSVYGNL
-687 VPNPDLRPTRTR
+687 VPNADLKPTRTR
-699 SWETGFETKWCNHRI
+699 SIETGFETKWANSRI
-714 SLDFTFYHQTSRDQI
+714 SLDFTFYHQKSRDQI
-729 IAMATSPTSGYD
+729 IAMATSPASGYE
-741 YRLINAGAILN
+741 YRLINAGEILN

-758 FGSRIVQTKDFS
+758 FGARLVQTKDFS

-776 WSKNNNKVLALT
+776 WSKNNNKVLKLVD
-788 EGTTELELA
+788 GTTELELA

-810 GEQYGSICG
+810 GENYGSICG
-819 PALARNADGRVIV
+819 PALARNDEGRVIV
-832 DANTGLPTF
+832 DATTGLPKF

-860 TTLRWRMLT
+860 TTLRYKMVSLH
-869 LTALFDV
+869 ALFDI
-876 KVGADLFSMSE
+876 KVGADIFSMSE
-887 RAAFETGKAKETLAG
+887 RSAFETGKAKETLVG
-902 RAEWYAS
+902 RAEWYKS
-909 EEARKAAG
+909 EEERKAAG
-917 VTSMAEWRKAEVNQ
+917 VTSGWVAT
-931 GQYNGYLVDGVYW
+931 GGYLVDGVI
-944 DKASGT
+944 DNGDGT
-950 WKENNI
+950 YRENDI
-956 YVNPEDYWYE
+956 YINPEKYWYE
-966 VSRKSPEMF
+966 VSRNSPELF

-988 LSLDFPKEWLDKKG
+988 LTLDFPREWLDKKG
-1002 IVKHVGISFVA
+1002 VVKHVGISFVA

-1042 SLPSRRSYGLNFNIK
+1042 SLPSRRSYGMNFNIK

>member
-1 MISEFRCVLCLI
+1 MKGFFWKVLCLVTI
-13 ALFLGV
+13 LIGV
-19 TGIAFAQNMVTGTVV
+19 TNAAFAQITVTGVV
-34 DADGPLIGA
+34 QDADGPLIGA
-43 SVLVKGTTRGTI
+43 SVLVKGTSRGTI
-55 TDFDGN
+55 TDMDGQ
-61 YSIEANIG
+61 YSIQANIG
-69 DELEF
+69 EEIEF
-74 SYMGYNAQTIPVTS
+74 SYMGYSSQTLKVTGS
-88 NTIDVTMHED
+88 TLNVTMSED

-113 RDRKALGYEV
+113 RERKALGYEV

-147 AGLVVQGTAG
+147 AGLVVQNTAG

-183 DGVPMDNTNY
+183 DGVPMDNTNF
-193 GSAGTEGGY
+193 GSAGKEGGY

-207 ISSINPDDI
+207 ISAINPDDI
-216 ETMSV
+216 ESMSV

-243 TKKADTGDSKWSVE
+243 TKKANTGDSKWGVE
-257 YNGTLTFDSQL
+257 YNGTFTMESQL

-274 QQVYGMGSE
+274 QQVYGMGSD
-283 GMYNIDAVS
+283 GQYNVDAVS

-306 TLRYFDGQEH
+306 VLRYFDGEER

-339 VVSMNTGR
+339 IISMNTGK
-347 TGIRFTYTDMRNKD
+347 TGIRFTYSDMRNKD
-361 ILPNSNMSRNTLN
+361 ILPNSNMSRNILN
-374 LRANTSIGPVDLD
+374 LRANTSLGPVDLD

-419 TYDQQWLKNYQTADG
+419 TYDQAWLKNYETVSG

-442 DPYNVNPYWDINK
+442 DPYNVNPYWDIYK

-462 DLFRMN
+462 DLLRMN
-468 GKIVYNIIPQLKIQA
+468 GKIVYNIIPQLKVQA
-483 TVGAELNRFQFSDFK
+483 TVGAELNRFEFSDFK

-504 YESGRLQNSFFNN
+504 FEAGRLQNSYFNN
-517 RMFNAELLAIYTDTW
+517 RMFNAEVMGIYTDNW

-545 YNVNNHTTVNTGTD
+545 YNVHNSTVVNTGTD
-559 MGMREIVTI
+559 MGIREVI
-568 ASFQDQSVEE
+568 AMSSFEDQSVEE
-578 NAYKKRIVSVFGSA
+578 STYNKRIVSVFGSV

-606 RGDKSSSLASGK
+606 RGDKSSALASGK

-627 ASWVFSELIKSNR
+627 GSWVFSELITSNR

-645 AKLRLSWAEVG
+645 GKLRLSWAEVG

-661 YQLGLR
+661 YQLSLR
-667 YSKSQF
+667 YDKSQF
-673 GTSGYTIGSVYGNL
+673 GYSGYTIGSIYGNTI
-687 VPNPDLRPTRTR
+687 PNADLKPTRTR
-699 SWETGFETKWCNHRI
+699 SIETGFETKWCNSRI
-714 SLDFTFYHQTSRDQI
+714 SLDFTFYHQKSRDQI
-729 IAMATSPTSGYD
+729 ISMATSPTSGYD
-741 YRLINAGAILN
+741 YRMINAGEILN

-758 FGSRIVQTKDFS
+758 FGSRLVQTKDFT
-770 WDLNIN
+770 WDLNLN
-776 WSKNNNKVLALT
+776 WSKNNNKVLSLT
-788 EGTTELELA
+788 EGTSELELA

-810 GEQYGSICG
+810 GEEYGSICG
-819 PALARNADGRVIV
+819 PALARNEEGRVIV
-832 DANTGLPTF
+832 DGTTGLPTF

-860 TTLRWRMLT
+860 TTLRYKMIT

-887 RAAFETGKAKETLAG
+887 RSAYETGKAVQTLEG
-902 RAEWYAS
+902 RAAWYAS
-909 EEARKAAG
+909 EEARRAAG
-917 VTSMAEWRKAEVNQ
+917 VTSGWVAT
-931 GQYNGYLVDGVYW
+931 GGYLVDGVI
-944 DKASGT
+944 DNGDGT
-950 WKENNI
+950 YRENDI
-956 YVNPEDYWYE
+956 YINPEDYWME
-966 VSRKSPEMF
+966 VSRKSPELF

-988 LSLDFPKEWLDKKG
+988 LGLDFPKEWLDKKG
-1002 IVKHVGISFVA
+1002 VVKHVGISFVA
-1013 RNPFIVWKNIKDIDP
+1013 RNPFIIWKNIKDIDP

>member
-1 MISEFRCVLCLI
+1 MRMKNSFKLVLS
-13 ALFLGV
+13 ALVLLWSA
-19 TGIAFAQNMVTGTVV
+19 TAFAQHIVTGTVE

-43 SVLVKGTTRGTI
+43 SVLVKGTTVGTI

-61 YSIEANIG
+61 FTIEANEG

-74 SYMGYNAQTIPVTS
+74 SYMGYTSQTIVVTGEP
-88 NTIDVTMHED
+88 IYVTMAEN

-123 GEVKGEDLTKAKET
+123 GEVKGEDLTKAGNPNAAT
-137 NVANSLAGRV
+137 SMAGRV
-147 AGLVVQGTAG
+147 AGLVVQETAG
-157 GASGSTRVM
+157 GASGSTRVV
-166 LRGTTEM
+166 LRGATEI

-183 DGVPMDNTNY
+183 DGVPMDNTSY
-193 GSAGTEGGY
+193 GQAGTEGGY
-202 DLGDG
+202 DLGDA
-207 ISSINPDDI
+207 ISAINPDDI

-243 TKKADTGDSKWSVE
+243 TKKANTGDAKWGVE

-274 QQVYGMGSE
+274 QQVYGMGSD
-283 GMYNIDAVS
+283 GQYNVDAVS
-292 NTNKSWGPKADEGL
+292 NTNKSWGPKADAGL
-306 TLRYFDGQEH
+306 ILRYFDGQEH
-316 PFKIIPNNTANFF
+316 PFNIIPNNTAHFF

-339 VVSMNTGR
+339 VVSMNTGK
-347 TGIRFTYTDMRNKD
+347 TGIRFAYSDMRNKD
-361 ILPNSNMSRNTLN
+361 ILPNSNMSRNNLN
-374 LRANTSIGPVDLD
+374 LRANTSLGPVDLD
-387 FTVNYTHE
+387 FNVNYIHE
-395 DVKNRPALG
+395 NVKNRPALG

-419 TYDQQWLKNYQTADG
+419 TYDQEWLKNYQDEKG

-442 DPYNVNPYWDINK
+442 DPYNVNPYWDIYK
-455 NKNQSYK
+455 NRNQSYK
-462 DLFRMN
+462 DIFRMN
-468 GKIVYNIIPQLKIQA
+468 GKIVYNILPQLKVQA
-483 TVGAELNRFQFSDFK
+483 TVGAELNRFEFSDFK

-504 YESGRLQNSFFNN
+504 FEAGRLQNSYFNN
-517 RMFNAELLAIYTDTW
+517 RMINAEFLGIYTDTW
-532 GDFDFTATAGANI
+532 GDFDFTATAGANV
-545 YNVNNHTTVNTGTD
+545 YDVNNKTVINTG
-559 MGMREIVTI
+559 MNMSIREAI
-568 ASFQDQSVEE
+568 AISSFEEQATEE
-578 NAYKKRIVSVFGSA
+578 NLYRKRIVSVFGSA

-606 RGDKSSSLASGK
+606 RGDKSSTLAPGK

-627 ASWVFSELIKSNR
+627 GSWVFSELIKSHRN
-640 KVLPY
+640 VLPY
-645 AKLRLSWAEVG
+645 GKLRLSWAEVG

-667 YSKSQF
+667 YNKSQF
-673 GTSGYTIGSVYGNL
+673 GYTGYSIGSIYGNL
-687 VPNPDLRPTRTR
+687 VPNADLKPTRTQ
-699 SWETGFETKWCNHRI
+699 SIETGFETKWLNHRI
-714 SLDFTFYHQTSRDQI
+714 SLDFTFYHQVSRDQI
-729 IAMATSPTSGYD
+729 IAMATTPASGYD
-741 YRLINAGAILN
+741 YKLINAGAILN

-758 FGSRIVQTKDFS
+758 FGARLVQTKDFS
-770 WDLNIN
+770 WDLNLN
-776 WSKNNNKVLALT
+776 WSKNINKVLALT

-805 VSARE
+805 VAARE
-810 GEQYGSICG
+810 GEEYGAICG
-819 PALARNADGRVIV
+819 PALLRDEEGRVIV
-832 DANTGLPTF
+832 DKTTGLPKF

-850 AQWDWTGGLS
+850 AQWDWTGGIC
-860 TTLRWRMLT
+860 TTLRYKMVS

-876 KVGADLFSMSE
+876 KVGADIFSMSE
-887 RAAFETGKAKETLAG
+887 RSAYETGKAKETLVG

-917 VTSMAEWRKAEVNQ
+917 VKDGWVAT
-931 GQYNGYLVDGVYW
+931 GGYLVDGVFE
-944 DKASGT
+944 DGT
-950 WKENNI
+950 PNNI
-956 YVNPEDYWYE
+956 YINPEDYWYE
-966 VSRKSPEMF
+966 VARKSPEMF

-988 LSLDFPKEWLDKKG
+988 LTLDFPKEWLDKKG

-1013 RNPFIVWKNIKDIDP
+1013 RNPFIIWKNIKDIDP

-1035 GLGLEYG
+1035 GMGLEYG

>member
-1 MISEFRCVLCLI
+1 MKPFFKIVLMLV
-13 ALFLGV
+13 ALMTGV
-19 TGIAFAQNMVTGTVV
+19 TAFAQNVVTGTVE

-43 SVLVKGTTRGTI
+43 SVLVKGTTVGTI

-61 YSIEANIG
+61 YSIEAKIG

-74 SYMGYNAQTIPVTS
+74 SYMGYSSQTIAVTG
-88 NTIDVTMHED
+88 NTINVTMSEN

-123 GEVKGEDLTKAKET
+123 GEVKGEDLTKAGNPNAAT
-137 NVANSLAGRV
+137 SMAGRV
-147 AGLVVQGTAG
+147 AGLVVQETAG
-157 GASGSTRVM
+157 GAAGSTRVV
-166 LRGTTEM
+166 LRGATEI

-183 DGVPMDNTNY
+183 DGVPMDNTSY
-193 GSAGTEGGY
+193 GQAGTEGGY

-207 ISSINPDDI
+207 ISAINPDDI
-216 ETMSV
+216 ESMSV

-243 TKKADTGDSKWSVE
+243 TKKANTGDAKWGVE

-274 QQVYGMGSE
+274 QQEYGMGSD
-283 GMYNIDAVS
+283 GMYNVDAVS
-292 NTNKSWGPKADEGL
+292 NTNKSWGPKADAGL
-306 TLRYFDGQEH
+306 MLRYYDGQVH
-316 PFKIIPNNTANFF
+316 PFNIIPNNTAHFF

-339 VVSMNTGR
+339 VVSMNTGK
-347 TGIRFTYTDMRNKD
+347 TGIRFSYTDMRNKD
-361 ILPNSNMSRNTLN
+361 ILPNSNMSRNTLT
-374 LRANTSIGPVDLD
+374 LRANTSLGPVDLD
-387 FTVNYTHE
+387 FNVNYTHE

-404 DDKSNVGKNLMTLST
+404 DDRSNVGKNLMTLST
-419 TYDQQWLKNYQTADG
+419 TYDQAWLKNYQTAEG
-434 EYQNWNGM
+434 EYYNWNGN
-442 DPYNVNPYWDINK
+442 DVYNVNPYWEINK

-462 DLFRMN
+462 DLLRMN
-468 GKIVYNIIPQLKIQA
+468 GKIVYNIIPQLKVQA
-483 TVGAELNRFQFSDFK
+483 TVGAELNRFEFSDFK

-504 YESGRLQNSFFNN
+504 YESGRLQNSYWNN
-517 RMFNAELLAIYTDTW
+517 RMFNAEVMGIYTDSW
-532 GDFDFTATAGANI
+532 GDFDFTATAGANL
-545 YNVNNHTTVNTGTD
+545 YNVNNKTVVNTGTD
-559 MGMREIVTI
+559 MGIREVVAMT
-568 ASFQDQSVEE
+568 SFEDQSVEE
-578 NAYKKRIVSVFGSA
+578 STYNKRIVSVFGSV

-606 RGDKSSSLASGK
+606 RGDKSSTLASGK

-627 ASWVFSELIKSNR
+627 GSWVFSELIKTNR

-645 AKLRLSWAEVG
+645 GKLRLSFAEVG

-667 YSKSQF
+667 YTKSQF
-673 GTSGYTIGSVYGNL
+673 GYAGYSIGYIYGNTM
-687 VPNPDLRPTRTR
+687 PNADLKPTRTR
-699 SWETGFETKWCNHRI
+699 SVETGFETKWCNNRI
-714 SLDFTFYHQTSRDQI
+714 SLDFTFYHQISRDQI
-729 IAMATSPTSGYD
+729 IGMAISPTSGYE
-741 YRLINAGAILN
+741 YQMINAGAILN

-758 FGSRIVQTKDFS
+758 FGARLVQAKDFT
-770 WDLNIN
+770 WDLGIN
-776 WSKNNNKVLALT
+776 WSKNNNKVLKLT

-805 VSARE
+805 VAARE
-810 GEQYGSICG
+810 GEEYGAICG
-819 PALARNADGRVIV
+819 PAMLRNAEGRVIV
-832 DANTGLPTF
+832 DATTGLPKYTDD
-841 TTENKVLGN
+841 NKVLGN

-860 TTLRWRMLT
+860 TTLRYKMVS

-876 KVGADLFSMSE
+876 KVGAHIFSMSE
-887 RAAFETGKAKETLAG
+887 RSSYETGKAKETLVG

-909 EEARKAAG
+909 EEARRAAG
-917 VTSMAEWRKAEVNQ
+917 KTASEWTPT
-931 GQYNGYLVDGVYW
+931 GGYLVDGVI
-944 DKASGT
+944 DNGDGT
-950 WKENNI
+950 YSENTMYI
-956 YVNPEDYWYE
+956 NPEDYWLE
-966 VSRKSPEMF
+966 VSRKSPELF

-988 LSLDFPKEWLDKKG
+988 LTLDFPKNWLDKKG

-1028 DAQYNTS
+1028 DAQYNSS

>member
-1 MISEFRCVLCLI
+1 MKGFFRYALCIVVLLASTASVVFAQI
-13 ALFLGV
+13 KV
-19 TGIAFAQNMVTGTVV
+19 TGMVQ

-43 SVLVKGTTRGTI
+43 SVLVQGTTRGTI
-55 TDFDGN
+55 TDIDGQ
-61 YSIEANIG
+61 YAIEANMG
-69 DELEF
+69 DVLEF
-74 SYMGYNAQTIPVTS
+74 SYMGYSSQTITVNGTVI
-88 NTIDVTMHED
+88 NVTMSED

-113 RDRKALGYEV
+113 RERKALGYEV

-137 NVANSLAGRV
+137 NVVNSLAGRV
-147 AGLVVQGTAG
+147 SGLVVQGTAG

-207 ISSINPDDI
+207 ISAINPDDI
-216 ETMSV
+216 ESMSV

-243 TKKADTGDSKWSVE
+243 TKKADTGDAKWGVE
-257 YNGTLTFDSQL
+257 YNGTYTLESQL
-268 SKWDNV
+268 SQWDNV
-274 QQVYGMGSE
+274 QQVYGMGSD
-283 GMYNIDAVS
+283 GQYNVDAVS
-292 NTNKSWGPKADEGL
+292 NTNKSWGPKADGGL
-306 TLRYFDGQEH
+306 MLRYFDGQEH
-316 PFKIIPNNTANFF
+316 PFLIIPNNTANFF
-329 ELGLTATNTA
+329 ELGMTATNTA
-339 VVSMNTGR
+339 VVSMNTGK
-347 TGIRFTYTDMRNKD
+347 TGIRFTYSDLRNKD

-404 DDKSNVGKNLMTLST
+404 DDKSNVGKNLMTLAT
-419 TYDQQWLKNYQTADG
+419 TYDQAWLKNYQNELG

-442 DPYNVNPYWDINK
+442 DPYNVNPYWDIYK

-462 DLFRMN
+462 DLVRMN
-468 GKIVYNIIPQLKIQA
+468 GKVVYNILPQLKVQA
-483 TVGAELNRFQFSDFK
+483 TVGAELNRFEFSDFK

-504 YESGRLQNSFFNN
+504 FESGRLQNSYFNN
-517 RMFNAELLAIYTDTW
+517 RMVNAELLGIYHDSW
-532 GDFDFTATAGANI
+532 GDFDFTATAGANLF
-545 YNVNNHTTVNTGTD
+545 NVNNRTVINTGAD
-559 MGMREIVTI
+559 MGIREVV
-568 ASFQDQSVEE
+568 AMSSFDEQSVEE
-578 NAYKKRIVSVFGSA
+578 ATYRKRIVSVFGSV

-606 RGDKSSSLASGK
+606 RGDKSSTLASGK

-627 ASWVFSELIKSNR
+627 GSWVFSELITSNR

-645 AKLRLSWAEVG
+645 GKVRLSWAEVG

-667 YSKSQF
+667 YGKSQF
-673 GTSGYTIGSVYGNL
+673 GYPGYTIGSVYGNTI
-687 VPNPDLRPTRTR
+687 PNADLKPTRTR
-699 SWETGFETKWCNHRI
+699 SIETGFETKWCNSRI
-714 SLDFTFYHQTSRDQI
+714 SLDFTFYHQNSRDQI
-729 IAMATSPTSGYD
+729 IGMATSPTSGYE
-741 YRLINAGAILN
+741 YRMINAGQILN

-758 FGSRIVQTKDFS
+758 FGSRLVQTKDFT

-776 WSKNNNKVLALT
+776 WSKNFNKVLSLT

-810 GEQYGSICG
+810 GEEYGSICG
-819 PALARNADGRVIV
+819 PALARNEEGRVIV
-832 DANTGLPTF
+832 DGATGLPTF

-850 AQWDWTGGLS
+850 AQWDWTGGLL
-860 TTLRWRMLT
+860 TTLRYKMVT
-869 LTALFDV
+869 FSALFDV

-887 RAAFETGKAKETLAG
+887 RSSFETGKAKETLTG

-909 EEARKAAG
+909 EEARRAAG
-917 VTSMAEWRKAEVNQ
+917 VTSGWKAT
-931 GQYNGYLVDGVYW
+931 GGYLVDGVI
-944 DKASGT
+944 DNGDGT
-950 WKENNI
+950 YRENDI
-956 YVNPEDYWYE
+956 YINPEDYWME
-966 VSRKSPEMF
+966 VSRKSPELF

-980 YIKCRELT
+980 YIKCREMT
-988 LSLDFPKEWLDKKG
+988 LGLDFPKSWLDKKG
-1002 IVKHVGISFVA
+1002 VIKHVGISFVA

>member
-1 MISEFRCVLCLI
+1 MKSYLKIVLAVM
-13 ALFLGV
+13 ALTIGA
-19 TGIAFAQNMVTGTVV
+19 TAWAQNVVTGTVE

-43 SVLVKGTTRGTI
+43 SVLVKGTTVGTI

-61 YSIEANIG
+61 YTIEANIG

-74 SYMGYNAQTIPVTS
+74 SYMGYSSQTIQVTG
-88 NTIDVTMHED
+88 NTINVTMTEN

-123 GEVKGEDLTKAKET
+123 GEVKGEDLTKAKEV

-147 AGLVVQGTAG
+147 AGLVVQETAG
-157 GASGSTRVM
+157 GASGSTRVV
-166 LRGTTEM
+166 LRGATEM

-183 DGVPMDNTNY
+183 DGVPMDNTSY
-193 GSAGTEGGY
+193 GQAGTEGGY

-243 TKKADTGDSKWSVE
+243 TKKANTGDAKWGVE
-257 YNGTLTFDSQL
+257 YNGTLTFDTQSSQ
-268 SKWDNV
+268 WDNI
-274 QQVYGMGSE
+274 QQVYGMGSD
-283 GMYNIDAVS
+283 GKYNVDAVS

-306 TLRYFDGQEH
+306 VLRYFDGQEH
-316 PFKIIPNNTANFF
+316 PFNIIPNNTAHFF
-329 ELGLTATNTA
+329 ELGLTGTNTA
-339 VVSMNTGR
+339 VISMNTGK
-347 TGIRFTYTDMRNKD
+347 TGLRFTYTDMRNKD
-361 ILPNSNMSRNTLN
+361 ILPNSKMSRNTLN
-374 LRANTSIGPVDLD
+374 LRTYTSLGPVDLD
-387 FTVNYTHE
+387 FNVNYVHE
-395 DVKNRPALG
+395 DVQNRPALG
-404 DDKSNVGKNLMTLST
+404 DDKSNVGKNLMTLAT
-419 TYDQQWLKNYQTADG
+419 TYDQAWLKNYQDEKG

-442 DPYNVNPYWDINK
+442 DPYNVNPYWDIYK

-462 DLFRMN
+462 DLFRLN
-468 GKIVYNIIPQLKIQA
+468 GKIVYNIIPQLKVQA
-483 TVGAELNRFQFSDFK
+483 TVGAEFNRFEFSDFK

-504 YESGRLQNSFFNN
+504 YEAGRLQNTYWNN
-517 RMFNAELLAIYTDTW
+517 RMINAEFLAIYTDTW
-532 GDFDFTATAGANI
+532 GDFDFTATAGANV
-545 YNVNNHTTVNTGTD
+545 YDVKNKTVINTGTN
-559 MGMREIVTI
+559 MSIREAV
-568 ASFQDQSVEE
+568 AMNSFEEQSSEE
-578 NAYKKRIVSVFGSA
+578 DVYTKRIVSVFGSV

-606 RGDKSSSLASGK
+606 RGDKSSTLAPGK

-627 ASWVFSELIKSNR
+627 GSWVFSELIKSNR
-640 KVLPY
+640 QVLPY
-645 AKLRLSWAEVG
+645 GKIRLSWAEVG

-673 GTSGYTIGSVYGNL
+673 GYTGYSIGSIYGNL
-687 VPNPDLRPTRTR
+687 VPNADLKPTRTR
-699 SWETGFETKWCNHRI
+699 SIETGFETKWCNQRI
-714 SLDFTFYHQTSRDQI
+714 SLDFTFYHQKSRDQI
-729 IAMATSPTSGYD
+729 IAMATSPASGYD

-758 FGSRIVQTKDFS
+758 FGARLVQVKDFS
-770 WDLNIN
+770 WDIGIN
-776 WSKNNNKVLALT
+776 WSKNINKVLELT

-805 VSARE
+805 VAARE
-810 GEQYGSICG
+810 GEEYGAICG
-819 PALARNADGRVIV
+819 PALMRNADGRVIV
-832 DANTGLPTF
+832 DKNTGLPKF

-850 AQWDWTGGLS
+850 AQWNWTGGLS
-860 TTLRWRMLT
+860 TTFRYKMVSLS
-869 LTALFDV
+869 ALFDV
-876 KVGADLFSMSE
+876 KVGADIFSMSE
-887 RAAFETGKAKETLAG
+887 RSAYETGKAMATLEG

-917 VTSMAEWRKAEVNQ
+917 VTSIDEWRASGNAR
-931 GQYNGYLVDGVYW
+931 GYVVDGVI
-944 DKASGT
+944 DNGDGT
-950 WKENNI
+950 YSENTI
-956 YVNPEDYWYE
+956 CVNPEDYWYE

-988 LSLDFPKEWLDKKG
+988 LTLDFPKNWLDKKG

-1013 RNPFIVWKNIKDIDP
+1013 RNPFIIWKNIKDIDP

-1035 GLGLEYG
+1035 GFGLEYG

>member
-1 MISEFRCVLCLI
+1 MKIITKHVLCLAVMLFSVTSM
-13 ALFLGV
+13 AL
-19 TGIAFAQNMVTGTVV
+19 AQITVTGTVE

-43 SVLVKGTTRGTI
+43 SVLVKGTTVGTV
-55 TDFDGN
+55 TDFDGQ
-61 YSIEANIG
+61 YSIQANMG
-69 DELEF
+69 DQLEF
-74 SYMGYNAQTIPVTS
+74 SYMGYTSQTIEVTGP
-88 NTIDVTMHED
+88 TINVTMAEN

-123 GEVKGEDLTKAKET
+123 GEVKGDELTKAKEV

-166 LRGTTEM
+166 LRGATEM

-183 DGVPMDNTNY
+183 DGVPMDNTNF

-207 ISSINPDDI
+207 LSTLNPDDI
-216 ETMSV
+216 ESMSV

-226 AAALYGS
+226 ASALYGS

-243 TKKADTGDSKWSVE
+243 TKKANTGDAKWSVE
-257 YNGTLTFDSQL
+257 YNGTVTIESQL

-274 QQVYGMGSE
+274 QQEYGMGSN
-283 GMYNIDAVS
+283 GQYNFNATS
-292 NTNKSWGPKADEGL
+292 NTNKSWGPKADAGL
-306 TLRYFDGQEH
+306 MLRYFDGQEH
-316 PFKIIPNNTANFF
+316 PFMIIPDNTANFF
-329 ELGLTATNTA
+329 ELGVTASNTA
-339 VVSMNTGR
+339 IISMNTGK

-361 ILPNSNMSRNTLN
+361 ILPNSRMSRNTLN

-387 FTVNYTHE
+387 FSVNYVHE

-404 DDKSNVGKNLMTLST
+404 DDKSNVGKNLMTLAT
-419 TYDQQWLKNYQTADG
+419 TYDQAWLKNYETATG

-462 DLFRMN
+462 NLLRMN
-468 GKIVYNIIPQLKIQA
+468 GKIVYNVIPQLKLQA
-483 TVGAELNRFQFSDFK
+483 TVGAELNRFDFSDFK

-517 RMFNAELLAIYTDTW
+517 RMINAEFLGIYTDTW
-532 GDFDFTATAGANI
+532 GDFDFTATVGANV
-545 YNVNNHTTVNTGTD
+545 YDVRNKTTINTGTE
-559 MGMREIVTI
+559 MGIREVV
-568 ASFQDQSVEE
+568 AMSSFEEQSVEE
-578 NAYKKRIVSVFGSA
+578 ATYNKRIVSVFGSA

-606 RGDKSSSLASGK
+606 RGDKSSALASGK

-627 ASWVFSELIKSNR
+627 ASWVFSELIKTNR

-645 AKLRLSWAEVG
+645 GKVRLSWAEVG

-661 YQLGLR
+661 YQLSLR
-667 YSKSQF
+667 YTKSQF
-673 GTSGYTIGSVYGNL
+673 GYSGYTIGSIYGN
-687 VPNPDLRPTRTR
+687 VIPNPDLRPTRTR
-699 SWETGFETKWCNHRI
+699 SWETGFETKWADNRV

-741 YRLINAGAILN
+741 YRMINAGEILN

-758 FGSRIVQTKDFS
+758 FGARLVSVKDFT

-776 WSKNNNKVLALT
+776 WSKNNNKVVKLI
-788 EGTTELELA
+788 EGTNELELA

-810 GEQYGSICG
+810 GEMYGSICG
-819 PALARNADGRVIV
+819 PALARNEDGRVIV
-832 DANTGLPTF
+832 DASTGLPTY

-860 TTLRWRMLT
+860 TTLRWRMLS

-876 KVGADLFSMSE
+876 KVGADIFSMSE
-887 RAAFETGKAKETLAG
+887 RSAYETGKAKETLAG

-909 EEARKAAG
+909 EEARRAAG
-917 VTSMAEWRKAEVNQ
+917 AKNWEAT
-931 GQYNGYLVDGVYW
+931 GGFLVDGVVLNP
-944 DKASGT
+944 DGT
-950 WKENNI
+950 YSENTKYI
-956 YVNPEDYWYE
+956 NPESYWYE
-966 VSRKSPEMF
+966 VSRNSPELF

-980 YIKCRELT
+980 YVKCRELILT
-988 LSLDFPKEWLDKKG
+988 LDFPKNWLDKKG

-1013 RNPFIVWKNIKDIDP
+1013 RNPFIIWKNIKDIDP

>member
-1 MISEFRCVLCLI
+1 MKSYLKIVLAFI
-13 ALFLGV
+13 ALGWSATV
-19 TGIAFAQNMVTGTVV
+19 WAQQVVTGTVE

-43 SVLVKGTTRGTI
+43 SVLVKGTTVGTI

-61 YSIEANIG
+61 FSIEAKVG

-74 SYMGYNAQTIPVTS
+74 SYMGYTSQTITVTGEP
-88 NTIDVTMHED
+88 IHVTMSEN

-123 GEVKGEDLTKAKET
+123 GEVKGEELTKAKET

-166 LRGTTEM
+166 LRGATEI

-183 DGVPMDNTNY
+183 DGVPMDNTNF
-193 GSAGTEGGY
+193 GSAGSEGGY

-207 ISSINPDDI
+207 ISAINPDDI
-216 ETMSV
+216 ESMSV

-243 TKKADTGDSKWSVE
+243 TKKANTGDAKWSVE

-274 QQVYGMGSE
+274 QQVYGMGSN
-283 GMYNIDAVS
+283 GMYNVDAVS
-292 NTNKSWGPKADEGL
+292 NTNKSWGPKADGGL

-316 PFKIIPNNTANFF
+316 PYLIIPDNTANFF

-339 VVSMNTGR
+339 IISMNTGK
-347 TGIRFTYTDMRNKD
+347 TGIRFSYTDMRNKD

-374 LRANTSIGPVDLD
+374 LRANTSLGPVDLD
-387 FTVNYTHE
+387 FNVNYVHE

-419 TYDQQWLKNYQTADG
+419 TYNQEWLKNYEDANG

-462 DLFRMN
+462 HLLRMN

-483 TVGAELNRFQFSDFK
+483 TVGAEINRFEFSDFK

-504 YESGRLQNSFFNN
+504 FESGRLQNSYFNN
-517 RMFNAELLAIYTDTW
+517 RMINAELLGIYTDTW
-532 GDFDFTATAGANI
+532 GDFDFTATAGANV
-545 YNVNNHTTVNTGTD
+545 YDVHNQTVTNTGTD
-559 MGMREIVTI
+559 MSIREVV
-568 ASFQDQSVEE
+568 AMSSFEDQSIEE
-578 NAYKKRIVSVFGSA
+578 SSYNKRIVSVFASA

-606 RGDKSSSLASGK
+606 RGDKSSALASGK
-618 NLYVYPSVS
+618 NIYVYPSVS
-627 ASWVFSELIKSNR
+627 GSFVFSELIKSNR

-645 AKLRLSWAEVG
+645 GKVRLSWAEVG

-661 YQLGLR
+661 YQLSQR
-667 YSKSQF
+667 YAKSQF
-673 GTSGYTIGSVYGNL
+673 GYPGYSISSVYSSTM
-687 VPNPDLRPTRTR
+687 PNADLKPTRTR
-699 SWETGFETKWCNHRI
+699 SWETGFETKWCNQRI
-714 SLDFTFYHQTSRDQI
+714 SLDFTFYHQVSRDQI
-729 IAMATSPTSGYD
+729 LGMATSSASGYE
-741 YRLINAGAILN
+741 YRMINAGAILN

-758 FGSRIVQTKDFS
+758 FGARLVQTKDFS

-776 WSKNNNKVLALT
+776 WSKNNNKVLKLT
-788 EGTTELELA
+788 DENPELELA
-797 KATWCNVY
+797 RASWRNIY

-819 PALARNADGRVIV
+819 PALLRNEEGRVIV
-832 DANTGLPTF
+832 DASTGLPKF
-841 TTENKVLGN
+841 TDDYKVLGN

-860 TTLRWRMLT
+860 TTLHWRMLT

-876 KVGADLFSMSE
+876 KVGADMFSMSE
-887 RAAFETGKAKETLAG
+887 CASYETGKAKETLAG

-917 VTSMAEWRKAEVNQ
+917 VTSLADWRKPEVNK
-931 GQYNGYLVDGVYW
+931 GQYGGYLVDGVI
-944 DKASGT
+944 DNGDGT
-950 WKENNI
+950 YTENNI
-956 YVNPEDYWYE
+956 YVNPEDYWLE
-966 VSRKSPEMF
+966 ISRSTPELF

-988 LSLDFPKEWLDKKG
+988 LTLDFPKEWLDKKG

-1013 RNPFIVWKNIKDIDP
+1013 RNPFIIWKNIKDIDP

-1035 GLGLEYG
+1035 GLGIEYG

>member
-1 MISEFRCVLCLI
+1 MHMKNSFKMVLS
-13 ALFLGV
+13 ALVLLWSA
-19 TGIAFAQNMVTGTVV
+19 TAFAQNIVTGTVE

-43 SVLVKGTTRGTI
+43 SVLVKGTTVGTI

-61 YSIEANIG
+61 FTIEANVG

-74 SYMGYNAQTIPVTS
+74 SYMGYTSQTILVTGEPI
-88 NTIDVTMHED
+88 NVTMAEN

-123 GEVKGEDLTKAKET
+123 GEVKGEDLTKAGNPNAAT
-137 NVANSLAGRV
+137 SMAGRV
-147 AGLVVQGTAG
+147 AGLVVQETAG
-157 GASGSTRVM
+157 GASGSTRVV
-166 LRGTTEM
+166 LRGATEI

-183 DGVPMDNTNY
+183 DGVPMDNTSY
-193 GSAGTEGGY
+193 GQAGTEGGY
-202 DLGDG
+202 DLGDA
-207 ISSINPDDI
+207 ISAINPDDI

-243 TKKADTGDSKWSVE
+243 TKKANTGDAKWGVE

-274 QQVYGMGSE
+274 QQVYGMGSD
-283 GMYNIDAVS
+283 GQYNVDAVS

-306 TLRYFDGQEH
+306 ILRYFDGQEH
-316 PFKIIPNNTANFF
+316 PFNIIPNNTAHFF

-339 VVSMNTGR
+339 VVSMNTGK
-347 TGIRFTYTDMRNKD
+347 TGIRFAYSDMRNKD
-361 ILPNSNMSRNTLN
+361 ILPNSNMSRNNLN
-374 LRANTSIGPVDLD
+374 LRANTSLGPVDLD
-387 FTVNYTHE
+387 FNVNYIHE
-395 DVKNRPALG
+395 NVKNRPALG

-419 TYDQQWLKNYQTADG
+419 TYDQEWLKNYQDEKG

-442 DPYNVNPYWDINK
+442 DPYNVNPYWDIYK
-455 NKNQSYK
+455 NRNQSYK
-462 DLFRMN
+462 DIFRMN
-468 GKIVYNIIPQLKIQA
+468 GKIVYNILPQLKVQA
-483 TVGAELNRFQFSDFK
+483 TVGAELNRFEFSDFK

-504 YESGRLQNSFFNN
+504 FEAGRLQNSYFNN
-517 RMFNAELLAIYTDTW
+517 RMINAEFLAIYTDTW

-545 YNVNNHTTVNTGTD
+545 YDVNNKTVINTG
-559 MGMREIVTI
+559 MNMSIREAI
-568 ASFQDQSVEE
+568 AISSFEEQSVEE
-578 NAYKKRIVSVFGSA
+578 NLYRKRIVSVFGSA

-606 RGDKSSSLASGK
+606 RGDKSSTLAPGK

-627 ASWVFSELIKSNR
+627 GSWVFSELIKSHRN
-640 KVLPY
+640 VLPY
-645 AKLRLSWAEVG
+645 GKLRLSWAEVG

-667 YSKSQF
+667 YNKSQF
-673 GTSGYTIGSVYGNL
+673 GYTGYSIGSVYGNL
-687 VPNPDLRPTRTR
+687 VPNADLKPTRTQ
-699 SWETGFETKWCNHRI
+699 SIETGFETKWLNHRI
-714 SLDFTFYHQTSRDQI
+714 SLDFTFYHQVSRDQI
-729 IAMATSPTSGYD
+729 IAMATSPASGYD

-758 FGSRIVQTKDFS
+758 FGARLVQTKDFS
-770 WDLNIN
+770 WDLNLN
-776 WSKNNNKVLALT
+776 WSKNINKVLSLT

-805 VSARE
+805 VAARE
-810 GEQYGSICG
+810 GEEYGAICG
-819 PALARNADGRVIV
+819 PALLRNEEGRVIV
-832 DANTGLPTF
+832 DKTTGLPKF

-850 AQWDWTGGLS
+850 AQWDWTGGLC
-860 TTLRWRMLT
+860 TTLRYKMVS

-876 KVGADLFSMSE
+876 KVGADIFSMSE
-887 RAAFETGKAKETLAG
+887 RSAYETGKAKETLVG

-917 VTSMAEWRKAEVNQ
+917 VKDGWEAT
-931 GQYNGYLVDGVYW
+931 GGYLVDGVFE
-944 DKASGT
+944 DGT
-950 WKENNI
+950 PNNI
-956 YVNPEDYWYE
+956 YINPEDYWYE
-966 VSRKSPEMF
+966 VARKSPEMF

-988 LSLDFPKEWLDKKG
+988 LTLDFPKEWLDKKG

-1013 RNPFIVWKNIKDIDP
+1013 RNPFIIWKNIKDIDP

-1035 GLGLEYG
+1035 GMGLEYG

>member
-1 MISEFRCVLCLI
+1 MKKSFKLVLS
-13 ALFLGV
+13 ALMLLWGV
-19 TGIAFAQNMVTGTVV
+19 AAFAQQVVTGVV
-34 DADGPLIGA
+34 EDADGPLIGA
-43 SVLVKGTTRGTI
+43 SVLVKGTTVGTI

-61 YSIEANIG
+61 FSIEANVG

-74 SYMGYNAQTIPVTS
+74 SYMGYTSQTLKVTGAP
-88 NTIDVTMHED
+88 IHVTMSEN

-123 GEVKGEDLTKAKET
+123 GEVKGEDLTKAGNPNAAT
-137 NVANSLAGRV
+137 SMAGRV
-147 AGLVVQGTAG
+147 AGLVVQETAG
-157 GASGSTRVM
+157 GASGSTRVV
-166 LRGTTEM
+166 LRGATEI

-183 DGVPMDNTNY
+183 DGVPMDNSSY
-193 GSAGTEGGY
+193 GQAGTEGGY
-202 DLGDG
+202 DLGDA

-216 ETMSV
+216 ESMSV

-243 TKKADTGDSKWSVE
+243 TKKANTGDAKWGVE
-257 YNGTLTFDSQL
+257 YNGTFTLDDQL

-274 QQVYGMGSE
+274 QQVYGMGSN

-292 NTNKSWGPKADEGL
+292 NTNKSWGPKADGGL
-306 TLRYFDGQEH
+306 ILRYFDGQEH
-316 PFKIIPNNTANFF
+316 PFNIIPNNTAHFF

-339 VVSMNTGR
+339 VVSMNTGK
-347 TGIRFTYTDMRNKD
+347 TGIRFAYSDMRNKD
-361 ILPNSNMSRNTLN
+361 ILPNSNMSRNNLN
-374 LRANTSIGPVDLD
+374 LRANTSLGPVDLD
-387 FTVNYTHE
+387 FNVNYIHE

-419 TYDQQWLKNYQTADG
+419 TYDQAWLKNYQTETG

-442 DPYNVNPYWDINK
+442 DPYNVNPYWDIYK

-462 DLFRMN
+462 DIFRMN
-468 GKIVYNIIPQLKIQA
+468 GKVVYNIIPQLKVQA
-483 TVGAELNRFQFSDFK
+483 TVGAELNRFEFSDFK

-504 YESGRLQNSFFNN
+504 YESGRLQDSYWNN
-517 RMFNAELLAIYTDTW
+517 RMINAEFLGIYTDSW
-532 GDFDFTATAGANI
+532 GDFDFTATAGANV
-545 YNVNNHTTVNTGTD
+545 YDVNNKTVVNTGMD
-559 MGMREIVTI
+559 MSVRDVVAMQ
-568 ASFQDQSVEE
+568 SFEDQSVQES
-578 NAYKKRIVSVFGSA
+578 AYRKRIVSVFGSA

-606 RGDKSSSLASGK
+606 RGDKSSTLASGK

-627 ASWVFSELIKSNR
+627 GSWVFSELIKSNR
-640 KVLPY
+640 SVLPY
-645 AKLRLSWAEVG
+645 GKVRLSWAEVG

-661 YQLGLR
+661 YQLALR
-667 YSKSQF
+667 YEKSQY
-673 GTSGYTIGSVYGNL
+673 SYPGYQIASVYGNL
-687 VPNPDLRPTRTR
+687 VPNADLKPTRTQ
-699 SWETGFETKWCNHRI
+699 SIETGFETKWLNHRI
-714 SLDFTFYHQTSRDQI
+714 SLDFTFYHQVSRDQI
-729 IAMATSPTSGYD
+729 IAMATSPASGYD

-758 FGSRIVQTKDFS
+758 FGARLIQTKDFS
-770 WDLNIN
+770 WDLNLN
-776 WSKNNNKVLALT
+776 WSKNNNKVLSLT

-805 VSARE
+805 VAARE
-810 GEQYGSICG
+810 GEEYGAICG

-832 DANTGLPTF
+832 DAKTGLPTF

-850 AQWDWTGGLS
+850 AQWDWTGGLC
-860 TTLRWRMLT
+860 TTLRYKMVS

-876 KVGADLFSMSE
+876 KVGADIFSMSE
-887 RAAFETGKAKETLAG
+887 RSAYETGKAKETLVG

-909 EEARKAAG
+909 EEARRAAG
-917 VTSMAEWRKAEVNQ
+917 VTNGWKAT
-931 GQYNGYLVDGVYW
+931 GGYLVDGVI
-944 DKASGT
+944 DNGDGT
-950 WKENNI
+950 YRENDI
-956 YVNPEDYWYE
+956 YINPEDYWYE
-966 VSRKSPEMF
+966 VSRKSPELF
-975 IYDNS
+975 IFDNS

-988 LSLDFPKEWLDKKG
+988 LTLDFPREWLDKKG
-1002 IVKHVGISFVA
+1002 IVKHVGLSFVA
-1013 RNPFIVWKNIKDIDP
+1013 RNPFIIWKNIKDIDP

>member
-1 MISEFRCVLCLI
+1 MKPFFKIVLCVV
-13 ALFLGV
+13 ALTISATV
-19 TGIAFAQNMVTGTVV
+19 FAQNVVTGTVE

-43 SVLVKGTTRGTI
+43 SVLVKGTTVGTI

-61 YSIEANIG
+61 YSIEAKIG

-74 SYMGYNAQTIPVTS
+74 SYMGYSSQTIAVTG
-88 NTIDVTMHED
+88 NTINVTMSEN

-123 GEVKGEDLTKAKET
+123 GEVKGEDLTKAKEV

-147 AGLVVQGTAG
+147 AGLVVQETAG
-157 GASGSTRVM
+157 GASGSTRVV
-166 LRGTTEM
+166 LRGATEI

-183 DGVPMDNTNY
+183 DGVPMDNTSY
-193 GSAGTEGGY
+193 GQAGTEGGY

-207 ISSINPDDI
+207 ISAINPDDI
-216 ETMSV
+216 ESMSV

-243 TKKADTGDSKWSVE
+243 TKKANTGDAKWGVE

-274 QQVYGMGSE
+274 QQEYGMGSD
-283 GMYNIDAVS
+283 GMYNVDAVS
-292 NTNKSWGPKADEGL
+292 NTNKSWGPKADAGL
-306 TLRYFDGQEH
+306 MLRYYDGQVH
-316 PFKIIPNNTANFF
+316 PFNIIPNNTAHFF

-339 VVSMNTGR
+339 VVSMNTGK
-347 TGIRFTYTDMRNKD
+347 TGIRFSYTDMRNKD
-361 ILPNSNMSRNTLN
+361 ILPNSNMSRNTLT
-374 LRANTSIGPVDLD
+374 LRANTSLGPVDLD
-387 FTVNYTHE
+387 FNVNYTHE

-404 DDKSNVGKNLMTLST
+404 DDRSNVGKNLMTLST
-419 TYDQQWLKNYQTADG
+419 TYDQAWLKNYQTAEG
-434 EYQNWNGM
+434 EYYNWNGN
-442 DPYNVNPYWDINK
+442 DVYNVNPYWEINK

-468 GKIVYNIIPQLKIQA
+468 GKIVYNIIPQLKVQA
-483 TVGAELNRFQFSDFK
+483 TVGTELNRFEFSDFK

-504 YESGRLQNSFFNN
+504 YESGRLQNSYWNN
-517 RMFNAELLAIYTDTW
+517 RMFNAEVMGIYTDSW
-532 GDFDFTATAGANI
+532 GDFDFTATAGANV
-545 YNVNNHTTVNTGTD
+545 YNVNNKTVINTGTD
-559 MGMREIVTI
+559 MGIREVVAMT
-568 ASFQDQSVEE
+568 SFEDQSVEE
-578 NAYKKRIVSVFGSA
+578 STYNKRIVSVFGSV

-606 RGDKSSSLASGK
+606 RGDKSSTLASGK

-627 ASWVFSELIKSNR
+627 GSWVFSELIKTNR

-645 AKLRLSWAEVG
+645 GKLRLSFAEVG

-667 YSKSQF
+667 YTKSQF
-673 GTSGYTIGSVYGNL
+673 GYAGYSIGYIYGNTM
-687 VPNPDLRPTRTR
+687 PNADLKPTRTR
-699 SWETGFETKWCNHRI
+699 SVETGFETKWCNNRI
-714 SLDFTFYHQTSRDQI
+714 SLDFTFYHQISRDQI
-729 IAMATSPTSGYD
+729 IGMAISPTSGYE
-741 YRLINAGAILN
+741 YQMINAGAILN
-752 QGFEIT
+752 QGFEVT
-758 FGSRIVQTKDFS
+758 FGARLVQVKDFS
-770 WDLNIN
+770 WDLGIN
-776 WSKNNNKVLALT
+776 WSKNINKVLKLT

-805 VSARE
+805 VAARE
-810 GEQYGSICG
+810 GEEYGAICG
-819 PALARNADGRVIV
+819 PAMLRNADGRVIV
-832 DANTGLPTF
+832 DASTGLPKYTDD
-841 TTENKVLGN
+841 NKVLGN

-860 TTLRWRMLT
+860 TTLRYKMVS
-869 LTALFDV
+869 LTALFDI
-876 KVGADLFSMSE
+876 KVGADIFSMSE
-887 RAAFETGKAKETLAG
+887 RSSFETGKAKETLVG

-909 EEARKAAG
+909 EEARRAAG
-917 VTSMAEWRKAEVNQ
+917 KTASEWTPT
-931 GQYNGYLVDGVYW
+931 GGFLVDGVI
-944 DKASGT
+944 DNGDGT
-950 WKENNI
+950 YSENTKYI
-956 YVNPEDYWYE
+956 NPEDYWLE
-966 VSRKSPEMF
+966 VSRKSPELF

-980 YIKCRELT
+980 YVKCRELILT
-988 LSLDFPKEWLDKKG
+988 LDFPKNWLDKKG

-1028 DAQYNTS
+1028 DAQYNSS